1 MMNFEKYTNSSKKI
15 INSAQNLALSKKN
28 QKIAPIHVFNE
39 LLNSNHEIIN
49 KVFEKI
55 DIEIIKKNISELISK
70 EPLNNTNSSQIYAD
84 AKLLNLF
91 EGAEEIANSNQDS
104 FVSIDTL
111 LLSCIKSDDQI
122 ENILKKNGLT
132 FTQVK
137 SKIEEFRKD
146 RKSDSENSDDNFN
159 ALEKFTIN
167 VTKKAQNRE
176 LDPVIGRDEEIRRT
190 IQVLSRRTKNNPILI
205 GDPGVGKTALIEG
218 LAQRIINKDVPRSL
232 ENKVIRIL
240 DLGLLLAGAKYRG
253 EFEERLQNVLKEI
266 HKQNGSI
273 ILFIDEIHTLVGAGK
288 TDGAMDA
295 SNMLKPALARGEL
308 HCVGATTLEEYKKY
322 FEKDAALTRRFQPVF
337 VNEPSSTDAV
347 AILRGLKEKYEIHHG
362 IRISDEAILSSV
374 QLSDRYITDRFLPDK
389 AIDLMDEAASKVKME
404 IDSKPEEI
412 DQLDRD
418 LIKLQMEKNV
428 LSNENEKDDKKNKK
442 IDSQISDIQKK
453 LNILNSTWE
462 SEKKILDTKRNLNER
477 IDQAKEDL
485 ESAQRNGDL
494 TKASEIMY
502 GLIPSLQKEYEELNQ
517 KEQATIINEVINA
530 EDIASVVSKWT
541 GIPLEKLIGGEKDKL
556 VNIEKLLEKRVIGQQ
571 DAIKKVSKAIKISKA
586 GLQDPDKPLGS
597 FLFLGPT
604 GVGKTELSKALA
616 EYVFD
621 NEKQMLRLD
630 MSEYMEKHS
639 VSKLI
644 GSPPG
649 YIGYDDGGKLT
660 DSVRRR
666 PYQVILFDEIEKAHP
681 DVFNILLQILDDGRL
696 TDSKGKIVNFKNT
709 LIIMTS
715 NIGSQIP
722 IDDNFDYTTKKNL
735 ALEELK
741 NHFRLE
747 FLNRIDDIIL
757 FNNNSWHRGCLFNKN
772 SKRRISAI
780 VPVHVSGNAVQIQ
793 ELVRISKE
801 RNIRV
806 VEDAAEALGTKYIE
820 SELNERHA
828 GTLGDIGC
836 LSFNGNK
843 IITTGEGGLICTN
856 NTTLAKKLRKKVI
869 AENVIVTQGNRG
881 SFFVNC
887 KNWSTISCP
896 AFNQKSIDTIGAG
909 DTFLALSALCLA
921 SKFDAR
927 LTLLISSLAA
937 SYATNQFGNVSI
949 FDYNILKKQLN
960 HILK

>member
-15 INSAQNLALSKKN
+15 INGAQNLALGKKH
-28 QKIAPIHVFNE
+28 QKITPMHIFSE
-39 LLNSNHEIIN
+39 LLNSNHDLIVKALEGSDVNQI
-49 KVFEKI
+49 KI
-55 DIEIIKKNISELISK
+55 SIQNHLSK
-70 EPLNNTNSSQIYAD
+70 EPSHSGNGQVFAD
-84 AKLLNLF
+84 PKLIQLF
-91 EGAEEIANSNQDS
+91 EKAEKLASEQHDNY
-104 FVSIDTL
+104 VSIDSL
-111 LLSCIKSDDQI
+111 LISSIQSDSNIEDLIK
-122 ENILKKNGLT
+122 KAGLNLNKI
-132 FTQVK
+132 Q
-137 SKIEEFRKD
+137 SKILEIRKNS
-146 RKSDSENSDDNFN
+146 KSDSESSDDNFN
-159 ALEKFTIN
+159 ALEKYTIN
-167 VTKKAQNRE
+167 VTQKAQNRE

-218 LAQRIINKDVPRSL
+218 LAQRIVNKDVPKSL

-266 HKQNGSI
+266 HKENGKI

-288 TDGAMDA
+288 SDGAMDA

-308 HCVGATTLEEYKKY
+308 HCVGATTLDEYKKY

-337 VNEPSSTDAV
+337 VNEPSSSDAV

-362 IRISDEAILSSV
+362 IRISDEAILAAV

-428 LSNENEKDDKKNKK
+428 LSKDSEQDEKKNET
-442 IDSQISDIQKK
+442 INQQIQELEEK
-453 LNILNSTWE
+453 LKSLNTTWE
-462 SEKKILDTKRNLNER
+462 AEKKILDTKRNLNER

-485 ESAQRNGDL
+485 EVSQRNGDL

-502 GLIPSLQKEYEELNQ
+502 GLLPSLQKEYDSLN
-517 KEQATIINEVINA
+517 EQEQSKIINEVINA
-530 EDIASVVSKWT
+530 EDIAGVVSKWT
-541 GIPLEKLIGGEKDKL
+541 GIPLEKLSGSENNKL
-556 VNIEKLLEKRVIGQQ
+556 VNIEHLLEKRVIGQK
-571 DAIKKVSKAIKISKA
+571 DAIEKVSKAIKISKA
-586 GLQDPDKPLGS
+586 GLQDPNKPLGS

-649 YIGYDDGGKLT
+649 YVGYDDGGKLT

-681 DVFNILLQILDDGRL
+681 DVFNVLLQILDDGRL

-722 IDDNFDYTTKKNL
+722 IDDHFDYATKKNL

-741 NHFRLE
+741 KHFRLE

-757 FNNNSWHRGCLFNKN
+757 FNKLTKENINYILQNQIDIIQKRIN
-772 SKRRISAI
+772 SKGIKISF
-780 VPVHVSGNAVQIQ
+780 S
-793 ELVRISKE
+793 
-801 RNIRV
+801 
-806 VEDAAEALGTKYIE
+806 DEALE
-820 SELNERHA
+820 FLSEKGFDPIFGARPLKRLLQDEVLNPLAEVILE
-828 GTLGDIGC
+828 LGENI
-836 LSFNGNK
+836 SEK
-843 IITTGEGGLICTN
+843 IIFTKDKYGLKIAN
-856 NTTLAKKLRKKVI
+856 KDLKV
-869 AENVIVTQGNRG
+869 
-881 SFFVNC
+881 
-887 KNWSTISCP
+887 
-896 AFNQKSIDTIGAG
+896 
-909 DTFLALSALCLA
+909 
-921 SKFDAR
+921 
-927 LTLLISSLAA
+927 LTS
-937 SYATNQFGNVSI
+937 
-949 FDYNILKKQLN
+949 
-960 HILK
+960 

>member
-1 MMNFEKYTNSSKKI
+1 MNFEKYTNSSKKI
-15 INSAQNLALSKKN
+15 INGAQNLALGKKH
-28 QKIAPIHVFNE
+28 QKITPMHIFSE
-39 LLNSNHEIIN
+39 LLNSNHDLIVKALEGSDVNQI
-49 KVFEKI
+49 KI
-55 DIEIIKKNISELISK
+55 SIQNHLSK
-70 EPLNNTNSSQIYAD
+70 EPSHSGNGQVFAD
-84 AKLLNLF
+84 PKLIQLF
-91 EGAEEIANSNQDS
+91 EKAEKLASEQHDNY
-104 FVSIDTL
+104 VSIDSL
-111 LLSCIKSDDQI
+111 LISSIQSDSNIEDLIK
-122 ENILKKNGLT
+122 KAGLNLNKI
-132 FTQVK
+132 Q
-137 SKIEEFRKD
+137 SKISEIRKNS
-146 RKSDSENSDDNFN
+146 KSDSESSDDNFN
-159 ALEKFTIN
+159 ALEKYTIN
-167 VTKKAQNRE
+167 VTQKAQNRE

-218 LAQRIINKDVPRSL
+218 LAQRIVNKDVPKSL

-266 HKQNGSI
+266 HKENGKI

-288 TDGAMDA
+288 SDGAMDA

-308 HCVGATTLEEYKKY
+308 HCVGATTLDEYKKY

-337 VNEPSSTDAV
+337 VNEPSSSDAV

-362 IRISDEAILSSV
+362 IRISDEAILAAV

-428 LSNENEKDDKKNKK
+428 LSKDSEQDEKKNET
-442 IDSQISDIQKK
+442 INQQIQELEEK
-453 LNILNSTWE
+453 LKSLNTTWE
-462 SEKKILDTKRNLNER
+462 AEKKILDTKRNLNER

-485 ESAQRNGDL
+485 EASQRNGDL

-502 GLIPSLQKEYEELNQ
+502 GLLPSLQKEYDSLN
-517 KEQATIINEVINA
+517 EQEQSKIINEVINA
-530 EDIASVVSKWT
+530 EDIAGVVSKWT
-541 GIPLEKLIGGEKDKL
+541 GIPLEKLSGSENNKL
-556 VNIEKLLEKRVIGQQ
+556 VNIEHLLEKRVIGQK
-571 DAIKKVSKAIKISKA
+571 DAIEKVSKAIKISKA
-586 GLQDPDKPLGS
+586 GLQDPNKPLGS

-649 YIGYDDGGKLT
+649 YVGYDDGGKLT

-696 TDSKGKIVNFKNT
+696 TDSKGKMVNFKNT

-722 IDDNFDYTTKKNL
+722 IDDHFDYATKKNL

-741 NHFRLE
+741 KHFRLE

-757 FNNNSWHRGCLFNKN
+757 FNKLT
-772 SKRRISAI
+772 
-780 VPVHVSGNAVQIQ
+780 
-793 ELVRISKE
+793 KE
-801 RNIRV
+801 NI
-806 VEDAAEALGTKYIE
+806 
-820 SELNERHA
+820 
-828 GTLGDIGC
+828 
-836 LSFNGNK
+836 
-843 IITTGEGGLICTN
+843 
-856 NTTLAKKLRKKVI
+856 
-869 AENVIVTQGNRG
+869 
-881 SFFVNC
+881 
-887 KNWSTISCP
+887 
-896 AFNQKSIDTIGAG
+896 
-909 DTFLALSALCLA
+909 
-921 SKFDAR
+921 
-927 LTLLISSLAA
+927 
-937 SYATNQFGNVSI
+937 
-949 FDYNILKKQLN
+949 N
-960 HILK
+960 HILQNQIDIIQKRINSKGIKISFSDEALEFLSEKGFDPIFGARPLKRLLQDEVLNPLAEVILELGENISEKIIFTKDKYGLKIANKDLKVLTS

>member
-1 MMNFEKYTNSSKKI
+1 MNFEKYTNSSKKI
-15 INSAQNLALSKKN
+15 INAAQNLALGKKH
-28 QKIAPIHVFNE
+28 QKITPMHIFSE
-39 LLNSNHEIIN
+39 LLNSNHDLIVKALEGSDVNQI
-49 KVFEKI
+49 KI
-55 DIEIIKKNISELISK
+55 SIQNHLSK
-70 EPLNNTNSSQIYAD
+70 EPSHSGNGQIFAD
-84 AKLLNLF
+84 PKLIQLF
-91 EGAEEIANSNQDS
+91 EKAEKLASEQHDNY
-104 FVSIDTL
+104 VSIDSL
-111 LLSCIKSDDQI
+111 LISSIQSDSNIEDLIK
-122 ENILKKNGLT
+122 KAGLNLNKI
-132 FTQVK
+132 Q
-137 SKIEEFRKD
+137 SKISEIRKNS
-146 RKSDSENSDDNFN
+146 KSDSESSDDNFN
-159 ALEKFTIN
+159 ALEKYTIN
-167 VTKKAQNRE
+167 VTQKAKNRE

-205 GDPGVGKTALIEG
+205 GDPGVGKTAMIEG
-218 LAQRIINKDVPRSL
+218 LAQRIVNKDVPKSL

-266 HKQNGSI
+266 HKENGKI

-288 TDGAMDA
+288 SDGAMDA

-308 HCVGATTLEEYKKY
+308 HCVGATTLDEYKKY

-337 VNEPSSTDAV
+337 VNEPSSSDAV

-362 IRISDEAILSSV
+362 IRISDEAILAAV

-428 LSNENEKDDKKNKK
+428 LSKDSEQDEKKNET
-442 IDSQISDIQKK
+442 INQQIQELEEK
-453 LNILNSTWE
+453 LKSLNATWE
-462 SEKKILDTKRNLNER
+462 AEKKILDTKRNLNER

-485 ESAQRNGDL
+485 EVAQRNGDL

-502 GLIPSLQKEYEELNQ
+502 GLLPSLQKEYNSLN
-517 KEQATIINEVINA
+517 EQEQSKIINEVINA
-530 EDIASVVSKWT
+530 EDIAGVVSKWT
-541 GIPLEKLIGGEKDKL
+541 GIPLEKLSGGENNKL
-556 VNIEKLLEKRVIGQQ
+556 VNIEHLLEKRVIGQK
-571 DAIKKVSKAIKISKA
+571 DAIEKVSKAIKISKA
-586 GLQDPDKPLGS
+586 GLQDPNKPLGS

-630 MSEYMEKHS
+630 MSEYMERHS

-649 YIGYDDGGKLT
+649 YVGYEDGGKLT

-696 TDSKGKIVNFKNT
+696 TDSKGKMVNFKNT

-722 IDDNFDYTTKKNL
+722 IDDHFDYATKKNL

-741 NHFRLE
+741 KHFRLE

-757 FNNNSWHRGCLFNKN
+757 FNKLT
-772 SKRRISAI
+772 
-780 VPVHVSGNAVQIQ
+780 
-793 ELVRISKE
+793 KE
-801 RNIRV
+801 NI
-806 VEDAAEALGTKYIE
+806 
-820 SELNERHA
+820 
-828 GTLGDIGC
+828 
-836 LSFNGNK
+836 
-843 IITTGEGGLICTN
+843 
-856 NTTLAKKLRKKVI
+856 
-869 AENVIVTQGNRG
+869 
-881 SFFVNC
+881 
-887 KNWSTISCP
+887 
-896 AFNQKSIDTIGAG
+896 
-909 DTFLALSALCLA
+909 
-921 SKFDAR
+921 
-927 LTLLISSLAA
+927 
-937 SYATNQFGNVSI
+937 
-949 FDYNILKKQLN
+949 N
-960 HILK
+960 HILLNQIDIIQKRISPKGIMISFSDEALEFLSEKGFDLIFGARPLKRLLQDEVLNPLAEVILELGENISEKIIFTKDKYGLKIANKDLKVLTS

>member
-1 MMNFEKYTNSSKKI
+1 
-15 INSAQNLALSKKN
+15 
-28 QKIAPIHVFNE
+28 
-39 LLNSNHEIIN
+39 
-49 KVFEKI
+49 
-55 DIEIIKKNISELISK
+55 
-70 EPLNNTNSSQIYAD
+70 
-84 AKLLNLF
+84 
-91 EGAEEIANSNQDS
+91 
-104 FVSIDTL
+104 
-111 LLSCIKSDDQI
+111 
-122 ENILKKNGLT
+122 
-132 FTQVK
+132 
-137 SKIEEFRKD
+137 
-146 RKSDSENSDDNFN
+146 
-159 ALEKFTIN
+159 
-167 VTKKAQNRE
+167 
-176 LDPVIGRDEEIRRT
+176 
-190 IQVLSRRTKNNPILI
+190 
-205 GDPGVGKTALIEG
+205 
-218 LAQRIINKDVPRSL
+218 
-232 ENKVIRIL
+232 
-240 DLGLLLAGAKYRG
+240 
-253 EFEERLQNVLKEI
+253 
-266 HKQNGSI
+266 
-273 ILFIDEIHTLVGAGK
+273 
-288 TDGAMDA
+288 
-295 SNMLKPALARGEL
+295 
-308 HCVGATTLEEYKKY
+308 
-322 FEKDAALTRRFQPVF
+322 
-337 VNEPSSTDAV
+337 
-347 AILRGLKEKYEIHHG
+347 
-362 IRISDEAILSSV
+362 
-374 QLSDRYITDRFLPDK
+374 LPDK

-428 LSNENEKDDKKNKK
+428 LSKDNEKDEKKNEK
-442 IDSQISDIQKK
+442 IESQISNIQEK
-453 LNILNSTWE
+453 LNILNYTWE

-485 ESAQRNGDL
+485 EGAQRSGDL

-502 GLIPSLQKEYEELNQ
+502 GLLPSLQKEYEELNK

-556 VNIEKLLEKRVIGQQ
+556 INIEKLLEKRVIGQQ
-571 DAIKKVSKAIKISKA
+571 DAIEKVSKAIKISKA

-649 YIGYDDGGKLT
+649 YVGYDDGGKLT

-757 FNNNSWHRGCLFNKN
+757 FNKL
-772 SKRRISAI
+772 SKENISAI
-780 VPVHVSGNAVQIQ
+780 LNNQIQ
-793 ELVRISKE
+793 LIEQRISSKGISIGFTDEAFNYLKE
-801 RNIRV
+801 KGFDPLFGARPLKRLLQDEVLNPLSEVILDVGENI
-806 VEDAAEALGTKYIE
+806 EDKLIFTKDKY
-820 SELNERHA
+820 
-828 GTLGDIGC
+828 
-836 LSFNGNK
+836 
-843 IITTGEGGLICTN
+843 GL
-856 NTTLAKKLRKKVI
+856 VI
-869 AENVIVTQGNRG
+869 AN
-881 SFFVNC
+881 
-887 KNWSTISCP
+887 KNLRVLRS
-896 AFNQKSIDTIGAG
+896 
-909 DTFLALSALCLA
+909 
-921 SKFDAR
+921 
-927 LTLLISSLAA
+927 
-937 SYATNQFGNVSI
+937 
-949 FDYNILKKQLN
+949 
-960 HILK
+960 

>member
-1 MMNFEKYTNSSKKI
+1 MNFEKYTNSSKKI
-15 INSAQNLALSKKN
+15 INGAQNLALGKKH
-28 QKIAPIHVFNE
+28 QKITPMHIFSE
-39 LLNSNHEIIN
+39 LLNSNHDLIVKALEGSDVN
-49 KVFEKI
+49 QVKI
-55 DIEIIKKNISELISK
+55 SIQNHLSK
-70 EPLNNTNSSQIYAD
+70 EPSHSGNGQIFAD
-84 AKLLNLF
+84 PKLIQLF
-91 EGAEEIANSNQDS
+91 EKAEKLASEQHDNY
-104 FVSIDTL
+104 VSIDSL
-111 LLSCIKSDDQI
+111 LISSIQSDSNIEDLIK
-122 ENILKKNGLT
+122 KAGLNLNKI
-132 FTQVK
+132 Q
-137 SKIEEFRKD
+137 SKISEIRKNS
-146 RKSDSENSDDNFN
+146 KSDSESSDDNFN
-159 ALEKFTIN
+159 ALEKYTIN
-167 VTKKAQNRE
+167 VTQKAQNRE

-218 LAQRIINKDVPRSL
+218 LAQRIVNKDVPKSL

-266 HKQNGSI
+266 HKENGKI

-288 TDGAMDA
+288 SDGAMDA

-308 HCVGATTLEEYKKY
+308 HCVGATTLDEYKKY

-337 VNEPSSTDAV
+337 VNEPSSSDAV

-362 IRISDEAILSSV
+362 IRISDEAILAAV

-428 LSNENEKDDKKNKK
+428 LSKDSEQDEKKNET
-442 IDSQISDIQKK
+442 INQQIQELEEK
-453 LNILNSTWE
+453 LKSLNATWE
-462 SEKKILDTKRNLNER
+462 AEKKILDTKRNLNER

-485 ESAQRNGDL
+485 EASQRNGDL

-502 GLIPSLQKEYEELNQ
+502 GLLPSLQKEYDSLN
-517 KEQATIINEVINA
+517 EQEQSKIINEVINA
-530 EDIASVVSKWT
+530 EDIAGVVSKWT
-541 GIPLEKLIGGEKDKL
+541 GIPLEKLSGSENNKL
-556 VNIEKLLEKRVIGQQ
+556 VNIEHLLEKRVIGQK
-571 DAIKKVSKAIKISKA
+571 DAIEKVSKAIKISKA
-586 GLQDPDKPLGS
+586 GLQDPNKPLGS

-649 YIGYDDGGKLT
+649 YVGYDDGGKLT

-681 DVFNILLQILDDGRL
+681 DVFNVLLQILDDGRL
-696 TDSKGKIVNFKNT
+696 TDSKGKMVNFKNT

-722 IDDNFDYTTKKNL
+722 IDDHFDYATKKNL

-741 NHFRLE
+741 KHFRLE

-757 FNNNSWHRGCLFNKN
+757 FNKLTKENIKHILQNQIDIIQKRIN
-772 SKRRISAI
+772 SKGIKISF
-780 VPVHVSGNAVQIQ
+780 S
-793 ELVRISKE
+793 
-801 RNIRV
+801 
-806 VEDAAEALGTKYIE
+806 DEALE
-820 SELNERHA
+820 FLSEKGFDPIFGARPLKRLLQDEVLNPLAEVILE
-828 GTLGDIGC
+828 LGENI
-836 LSFNGNK
+836 SEK
-843 IITTGEGGLICTN
+843 IIFTKDKYGLKIAN
-856 NTTLAKKLRKKVI
+856 KDLKV
-869 AENVIVTQGNRG
+869 
-881 SFFVNC
+881 
-887 KNWSTISCP
+887 
-896 AFNQKSIDTIGAG
+896 
-909 DTFLALSALCLA
+909 
-921 SKFDAR
+921 
-927 LTLLISSLAA
+927 LTS
-937 SYATNQFGNVSI
+937 
-949 FDYNILKKQLN
+949 
-960 HILK
+960 

>member
-15 INSAQNLALSKKN
+15 INAAQNLALGKKH
-28 QKIAPIHVFNE
+28 QKITPMHIFSE
-39 LLNSNHEIIN
+39 LLNSNHDLIVKALEGGDVNQI
-49 KVFEKI
+49 KI
-55 DIEIIKKNISELISK
+55 SIQNHLSK
-70 EPLNNTNSSQIYAD
+70 EPSHSGNGQIFAD
-84 AKLLNLF
+84 PKLIQLF
-91 EGAEEIANSNQDS
+91 EKAEKLASEQHDNY
-104 FVSIDTL
+104 VSIDSL
-111 LLSCIKSDDQI
+111 LISSIQSDSNIEDLIK
-122 ENILKKNGLT
+122 KAGLNLNKI
-132 FTQVK
+132 Q
-137 SKIEEFRKD
+137 SKISEIRKNS
-146 RKSDSENSDDNFN
+146 KSDSESSDDNFN
-159 ALEKFTIN
+159 ALEKYTIN
-167 VTKKAQNRE
+167 VTQKAKNRE

-205 GDPGVGKTALIEG
+205 GDPGVGKTAMIEG
-218 LAQRIINKDVPRSL
+218 LAQRIVNKDVPKSL

-266 HKQNGSI
+266 HKENGKI

-288 TDGAMDA
+288 SDGAMDA

-308 HCVGATTLEEYKKY
+308 HCVGATTLDEYKKY

-337 VNEPSSTDAV
+337 VNEPSSSDAV

-362 IRISDEAILSSV
+362 IRISDEAILAAV

-428 LSNENEKDDKKNKK
+428 LSKDSEQDEKKNET
-442 IDSQISDIQKK
+442 INQQIQELEEK
-453 LNILNSTWE
+453 LKSLNATWE
-462 SEKKILDTKRNLNER
+462 AEKKILDTKRNLNER

-485 ESAQRNGDL
+485 EVAQRNGDL

-502 GLIPSLQKEYEELNQ
+502 GLLPSLQKEYNSLN
-517 KEQATIINEVINA
+517 EQEQSKIINEVINA
-530 EDIASVVSKWT
+530 EDIAGVVSKWT
-541 GIPLEKLIGGEKDKL
+541 GIPLEKLSGGENNKL
-556 VNIEKLLEKRVIGQQ
+556 VNIEHLLEKRVIGQK
-571 DAIKKVSKAIKISKA
+571 DAIEKVSKAIKISKA
-586 GLQDPDKPLGS
+586 GLQDPNKPLGS

-630 MSEYMEKHS
+630 MSEYMERHS

-649 YIGYDDGGKLT
+649 YVGYEDGGKLT

-696 TDSKGKIVNFKNT
+696 TDSKGKMVNFKNT

-722 IDDNFDYTTKKNL
+722 IDDHFDYATKKNL

-741 NHFRLE
+741 KHFRLE

-757 FNNNSWHRGCLFNKN
+757 FNKLT
-772 SKRRISAI
+772 
-780 VPVHVSGNAVQIQ
+780 
-793 ELVRISKE
+793 KE
-801 RNIRV
+801 NI
-806 VEDAAEALGTKYIE
+806 
-820 SELNERHA
+820 
-828 GTLGDIGC
+828 
-836 LSFNGNK
+836 
-843 IITTGEGGLICTN
+843 
-856 NTTLAKKLRKKVI
+856 
-869 AENVIVTQGNRG
+869 
-881 SFFVNC
+881 
-887 KNWSTISCP
+887 
-896 AFNQKSIDTIGAG
+896 
-909 DTFLALSALCLA
+909 
-921 SKFDAR
+921 
-927 LTLLISSLAA
+927 
-937 SYATNQFGNVSI
+937 
-949 FDYNILKKQLN
+949 N
-960 HILK
+960 HILLNQIDIIQKRISPKGIMISFSDEALEFLSEKGFDLIFGARPLKRLLQDEVLNPLAEVILELGENISEKIIFTKDKYGLKIANKDLKVLTS

>member
-1 MMNFEKYTNSSKKI
+1 M
-15 INSAQNLALSKKN
+15 
-28 QKIAPIHVFNE
+28 
-39 LLNSNHEIIN
+39 
-49 KVFEKI
+49 
-55 DIEIIKKNISELISK
+55 
-70 EPLNNTNSSQIYAD
+70 
-84 AKLLNLF
+84 
-91 EGAEEIANSNQDS
+91 
-104 FVSIDTL
+104 
-111 LLSCIKSDDQI
+111 
-122 ENILKKNGLT
+122 
-132 FTQVK
+132 
-137 SKIEEFRKD
+137 
-146 RKSDSENSDDNFN
+146 
-159 ALEKFTIN
+159 
-167 VTKKAQNRE
+167 
-176 LDPVIGRDEEIRRT
+176 
-190 IQVLSRRTKNNPILI
+190 
-205 GDPGVGKTALIEG
+205 GKTALIEG
-218 LAQRIINKDVPRSL
+218 LAQRIANKDVPRSL

-308 HCVGATTLEEYKKY
+308 HCVGATTLDEYKKY

-428 LSNENEKDDKKNKK
+428 LSKDNEKDEKKNEK
-442 IDSQISDIQKK
+442 IESQISDIQEK

-485 ESAQRNGDL
+485 EGAQRSGDL

-502 GLIPSLQKEYEELNQ
+502 GLLPSLQKEYEELNK

-556 VNIEKLLEKRVIGQQ
+556 INIEKLLEKRVIGQQ
-571 DAIKKVSKAIKISKA
+571 DAIEKVSKAIKISKA

-639 VSKLI
+639 VSKPV
-644 GSPPG
+644 S
-649 YIGYDDGGKLT
+649 
-660 DSVRRR
+660 
-666 PYQVILFDEIEKAHP
+666 
-681 DVFNILLQILDDGRL
+681 
-696 TDSKGKIVNFKNT
+696 
-709 LIIMTS
+709 
-715 NIGSQIP
+715 
-722 IDDNFDYTTKKNL
+722 YT
-735 ALEELK
+735 
-741 NHFRLE
+741 H
-747 FLNRIDDIIL
+747 
-757 FNNNSWHRGCLFNKN
+757 
-772 SKRRISAI
+772 
-780 VPVHVSGNAVQIQ
+780 
-793 ELVRISKE
+793 
-801 RNIRV
+801 
-806 VEDAAEALGTKYIE
+806 
-820 SELNERHA
+820 
-828 GTLGDIGC
+828 
-836 LSFNGNK
+836 
-843 IITTGEGGLICTN
+843 
-856 NTTLAKKLRKKVI
+856 
-869 AENVIVTQGNRG
+869 
-881 SFFVNC
+881 
-887 KNWSTISCP
+887 
-896 AFNQKSIDTIGAG
+896 
-909 DTFLALSALCLA
+909 
-921 SKFDAR
+921 
-927 LTLLISSLAA
+927 LTLPTSDL
-937 SYATNQFGNVSI
+937 V
-949 FDYNILKKQLN
+949 
-960 HILK
+960 

>member
-15 INSAQNLALSKKN
+15 INAAQNLALGKKH
-28 QKIAPIHVFNE
+28 QKITPMHIFSE
-39 LLNSNHEIIN
+39 LLNSNHDLIVKALEGSDVNQI
-49 KVFEKI
+49 KI
-55 DIEIIKKNISELISK
+55 SIQNHLSK
-70 EPLNNTNSSQIYAD
+70 EPTHNGNGQIFAD
-84 AKLLNLF
+84 PKLIQLF
-91 EGAEEIANSNQDS
+91 EKAEKLAAEQHDNY
-104 FVSIDTL
+104 VSIDSL
-111 LLSCIKSDDQI
+111 LISSIQSDSNIEDLIK
-122 ENILKKNGLT
+122 KAGLNLNKI
-132 FTQVK
+132 Q
-137 SKIEEFRKD
+137 SKISEIRKSS
-146 RKSDSENSDDNFN
+146 KSDSESSDDNFN
-159 ALEKFTIN
+159 ALEKYTIN
-167 VTKKAQNRE
+167 VTQKAQNRE

-218 LAQRIINKDVPRSL
+218 LAQRIVNKDVPKSL

-266 HKQNGSI
+266 HKENGKI

-288 TDGAMDA
+288 SDGAMDA

-308 HCVGATTLEEYKKY
+308 HCVGATTLDEYKKY

-337 VNEPSSTDAV
+337 VNEPSSSDAV

-362 IRISDEAILSSV
+362 IRISDEAILAAV

-428 LSNENEKDDKKNKK
+428 LSKDSEQDEKKNET
-442 IDSQISDIQKK
+442 INQQIQELEKK
-453 LNILNSTWE
+453 LKSLNATWE
-462 SEKKILDTKRNLNER
+462 AEKKILDTKRNLNER

-485 ESAQRNGDL
+485 EAAQRNGDL

-502 GLIPSLQKEYEELNQ
+502 GLLPSLQKEYDSLN
-517 KEQATIINEVINA
+517 EQEQSKIINEVINA
-530 EDIASVVSKWT
+530 EDIAGVVSKWT
-541 GIPLEKLIGGEKDKL
+541 GIPLEKLSGGENNKL
-556 VNIEKLLEKRVIGQQ
+556 VNIEHLLEKRVIGQK
-571 DAIKKVSKAIKISKA
+571 DAIEKVSKAIKISKA
-586 GLQDPDKPLGS
+586 GLQDPNKPLGS

-649 YIGYDDGGKLT
+649 YVGYDDGGKLT

-722 IDDNFDYTTKKNL
+722 IDDHFDYATKKNL

-757 FNNNSWHRGCLFNKN
+757 FNKLT
-772 SKRRISAI
+772 
-780 VPVHVSGNAVQIQ
+780 
-793 ELVRISKE
+793 KE
-801 RNIRV
+801 NI
-806 VEDAAEALGTKYIE
+806 
-820 SELNERHA
+820 
-828 GTLGDIGC
+828 
-836 LSFNGNK
+836 
-843 IITTGEGGLICTN
+843 
-856 NTTLAKKLRKKVI
+856 
-869 AENVIVTQGNRG
+869 
-881 SFFVNC
+881 
-887 KNWSTISCP
+887 
-896 AFNQKSIDTIGAG
+896 
-909 DTFLALSALCLA
+909 
-921 SKFDAR
+921 
-927 LTLLISSLAA
+927 
-937 SYATNQFGNVSI
+937 
-949 FDYNILKKQLN
+949 N
-960 HILK
+960 HILQNQIAIIQERISPKGIKISFSDEALEFLADKGFDPIFGARPLKRLLQDEVLNPLSEVILELGENISEKIIFTKDKYGLKIANKDLKVLTS

>member
-15 INSAQNLALSKKN
+15 INSAQNLALGKKH
-28 QKIAPIHVFNE
+28 QKIAPIHIISE
-39 LLNSNHEIIN
+39 LLNSNHEIII
-49 KVFEKI
+49 KIFEKI
-55 DIEIIKKNISELISK
+55 NIDNIKKDISELLLK
-70 EPLNNTNSSQIYAD
+70 EPVNGSTSSQIYAD
-84 AKLLNLF
+84 PKLLILF
-91 EGAEEIANSNQDS
+91 ESAEKIAKTNQDS

-111 LLSCIKSDDQI
+111 FLSCIKSDDQI
-122 ENILKKNGLT
+122 ESILKKNGLSHSS
-132 FTQVK
+132 VK

-146 RKSDSENSDDNFN
+146 GKSDSENSDDNFN
-159 ALEKFTIN
+159 ALEKYTIN
-167 VTKKAQNRE
+167 VTQKAQNRE

-218 LAQRIINKDVPRSL
+218 LAQRIVNKDVPRSL

-308 HCVGATTLEEYKKY
+308 HCVGATTLDEYKKY

-337 VNEPSSTDAV
+337 VNEPSTTDAV

-428 LSNENEKDDKKNKK
+428 LSKENDKDDKKNEQ
-442 IDSQISDIQKK
+442 IDTQISNIQEK
-453 LNILNSTWE
+453 LNVLNSTWE

-485 ESAQRNGDL
+485 ESAQRTGDL
-494 TKASEIMY
+494 TKASELMY
-502 GLIPSLQKEYEELNQ
+502 GLLPSLEKEYEELNQ

-556 VNIEKLLEKRVIGQQ
+556 INIEKLLEKRVIGQQ
-571 DAIKKVSKAIKISKA
+571 DAIEKVSKAIKISKA

-649 YIGYDDGGKLT
+649 YVGYDDGGKLT

-709 LIIMTS
+709 LIVMTS

-757 FNNNSWHRGCLFNKN
+757 FNKLTKENISSILNNQIRLIEKRISSKGISIGFTDEAIDYLKEKGFDPLFGARPLKRLLQDEVLNPLSEVILDIGENIPDKLIFTKDKYGLAVANKN
-772 SKRRISAI
+772 LK
-780 VPVHVSGNAVQIQ
+780 V
-793 ELVRISKE
+793 
-801 RNIRV
+801 
-806 VEDAAEALGTKYIE
+806 
-820 SELNERHA
+820 
-828 GTLGDIGC
+828 
-836 LSFNGNK
+836 
-843 IITTGEGGLICTN
+843 
-856 NTTLAKKLRKKVI
+856 LR
-869 AENVIVTQGNRG
+869 
-881 SFFVNC
+881 S
-887 KNWSTISCP
+887 
-896 AFNQKSIDTIGAG
+896 
-909 DTFLALSALCLA
+909 
-921 SKFDAR
+921 
-927 LTLLISSLAA
+927 
-937 SYATNQFGNVSI
+937 
-949 FDYNILKKQLN
+949 
-960 HILK
+960 

>member
-15 INSAQNLALSKKN
+15 INAAQNLALGKKH
-28 QKIAPIHVFNE
+28 QKITPMHIFSE
-39 LLNSNHEIIN
+39 LLNSNHDLIAKAFEGSDLTQIKILAQN
-49 KVFEKI
+49 NLVKEPSNGGNGQIFADPKLIQLFEKAEKLASEQHDNYVSI
-55 DIEIIKKNISELISK
+55 DSLLISSIQSDNNIEAIIKKVGLNLNKIQSKISEIRK
-70 EPLNNTNSSQIYAD
+70 SS
-84 AKLLNLF
+84 
-91 EGAEEIANSNQDS
+91 
-104 FVSIDTL
+104 
-111 LLSCIKSDDQI
+111 
-122 ENILKKNGLT
+122 
-132 FTQVK
+132 
-137 SKIEEFRKD
+137 R
-146 RKSDSENSDDNFN
+146 SDSESSDDNFN
-159 ALEKFTIN
+159 ALEKYTIN
-167 VTKKAQNRE
+167 VTQKAQNRE

-218 LAQRIINKDVPRSL
+218 LAQRIVNKDVPKSL

-266 HKQNGSI
+266 HKENGTI

-288 TDGAMDA
+288 SDGAMDA

-308 HCVGATTLEEYKKY
+308 HCVGATTLDEYKKY

-337 VNEPSSTDAV
+337 VNEPSSTDTV

-362 IRISDEAILSSV
+362 IRISDEAILAAV

-428 LSNENEKDDKKNKK
+428 LSKDGEQDEKKNETINK
-442 IDSQISDIQKK
+442 QIQELEEK
-453 LNILNSTWE
+453 LKSLNATWE
-462 SEKKILDTKRNLNER
+462 AEKKILDTKRNLNER

-485 ESAQRNGDL
+485 EAAQRNGDL

-502 GLIPSLQKEYEELNQ
+502 GLLPDLQKEYDSLN
-517 KEQATIINEVINA
+517 EQEHSKIINEVINA
-530 EDIASVVSKWT
+530 EDIAGVVSKWT
-541 GIPLEKLIGGEKDKL
+541 GIPLEKLSNGENNKL
-556 VNIEKLLEKRVIGQQ
+556 VNIEQLLEKRVIGQK
-571 DAIKKVSKAIKISKA
+571 DAIEKVSKAIKISKA
-586 GLQDPDKPLGS
+586 GLQDPNKPLGS

-649 YIGYDDGGKLT
+649 YVGYDDGGKLT

-722 IDDNFDYTTKKNL
+722 IDDNFDYATKKNL

-757 FNNNSWHRGCLFNKN
+757 FNKLT
-772 SKRRISAI
+772 
-780 VPVHVSGNAVQIQ
+780 
-793 ELVRISKE
+793 KE
-801 RNIRV
+801 NI
-806 VEDAAEALGTKYIE
+806 
-820 SELNERHA
+820 
-828 GTLGDIGC
+828 
-836 LSFNGNK
+836 
-843 IITTGEGGLICTN
+843 
-856 NTTLAKKLRKKVI
+856 
-869 AENVIVTQGNRG
+869 
-881 SFFVNC
+881 
-887 KNWSTISCP
+887 
-896 AFNQKSIDTIGAG
+896 
-909 DTFLALSALCLA
+909 
-921 SKFDAR
+921 
-927 LTLLISSLAA
+927 
-937 SYATNQFGNVSI
+937 
-949 FDYNILKKQLN
+949 YNILQNQIDIIQDRINSKGIKISFSNEALEFLSEKGFDPIFGARPLKRLLQDEVLN
-960 HILK
+960 PLSEVILELGENISEKIIFTKDKYGLKIANKDLKVLSS

>member
-1 MMNFEKYTNSSKKI
+1 MHIFS
-15 INSAQNLALSKKN
+15 
-28 QKIAPIHVFNE
+28 E
-39 LLNSNHEIIN
+39 LLNSNHDLIVKALEGSDVNQI
-49 KVFEKI
+49 KI
-55 DIEIIKKNISELISK
+55 SIQNHLSK
-70 EPLNNTNSSQIYAD
+70 EPTHNGNGQIFAD
-84 AKLLNLF
+84 PKLIQLF
-91 EGAEEIANSNQDS
+91 EKAEKLAAEQHDNY
-104 FVSIDTL
+104 VSIDSL
-111 LLSCIKSDDQI
+111 LISSIQSDSNIEDLIK
-122 ENILKKNGLT
+122 KAGLNLNKI
-132 FTQVK
+132 Q
-137 SKIEEFRKD
+137 SKISEIRKSS
-146 RKSDSENSDDNFN
+146 KSDSESSDDNFN
-159 ALEKFTIN
+159 ALEKYTIN
-167 VTKKAQNRE
+167 VTQKAQNRE

-218 LAQRIINKDVPRSL
+218 LAQRIVNKDVPKSL

-266 HKQNGSI
+266 HKENGKI

-288 TDGAMDA
+288 SDGAMDA

-308 HCVGATTLEEYKKY
+308 HCVGATTLDEYKKY

-337 VNEPSSTDAV
+337 VNEPSSSDAV

-362 IRISDEAILSSV
+362 IRISDEAILAAV

-428 LSNENEKDDKKNKK
+428 LSKDSEQDEKKNET
-442 IDSQISDIQKK
+442 INQQIQELEKK
-453 LNILNSTWE
+453 LKSLNATWE
-462 SEKKILDTKRNLNER
+462 AEKKILDTKRNLNER

-485 ESAQRNGDL
+485 EAAQRNGDL

-502 GLIPSLQKEYEELNQ
+502 GLLPSLQKEYDSLN
-517 KEQATIINEVINA
+517 EQEQSKIINEVINA
-530 EDIASVVSKWT
+530 EDIAGVVSKWT
-541 GIPLEKLIGGEKDKL
+541 GIPLEKLSGGENNKL
-556 VNIEKLLEKRVIGQQ
+556 VNIEHLLEKRVIGQK
-571 DAIKKVSKAIKISKA
+571 DAIEKVSKAIKISKA
-586 GLQDPDKPLGS
+586 GLQDPNKPLGS

-649 YIGYDDGGKLT
+649 YVGYDDGGKLT

-722 IDDNFDYTTKKNL
+722 IDDHFDYATKKNL
-735 ALEELK
+735 DLEELK

-757 FNNNSWHRGCLFNKN
+757 FNKLT
-772 SKRRISAI
+772 
-780 VPVHVSGNAVQIQ
+780 
-793 ELVRISKE
+793 KE
-801 RNIRV
+801 NI
-806 VEDAAEALGTKYIE
+806 
-820 SELNERHA
+820 
-828 GTLGDIGC
+828 
-836 LSFNGNK
+836 
-843 IITTGEGGLICTN
+843 
-856 NTTLAKKLRKKVI
+856 
-869 AENVIVTQGNRG
+869 
-881 SFFVNC
+881 
-887 KNWSTISCP
+887 
-896 AFNQKSIDTIGAG
+896 
-909 DTFLALSALCLA
+909 
-921 SKFDAR
+921 
-927 LTLLISSLAA
+927 
-937 SYATNQFGNVSI
+937 
-949 FDYNILKKQLN
+949 N
-960 HILK
+960 HILQNQIAIIQERISPKGIKISFSDEALEFLADKGFDPIFGARPLKRLLQDEVLNPLSEIILELGENISEKIIFTKDKYGLKIANKDLKVLTS

>member
-1 MMNFEKYTNSSKKI
+1 MNFEKYTNSSKKI
-15 INSAQNLALSKKN
+15 INAAQNLALGKKH
-28 QKIAPIHVFNE
+28 QKITPMHIFSE
-39 LLNSNHEIIN
+39 LLNSNHDLIVKALEGSDVNQI
-49 KVFEKI
+49 KI
-55 DIEIIKKNISELISK
+55 SIQNHLSK
-70 EPLNNTNSSQIYAD
+70 EPTHNGTGQIFAD
-84 AKLLNLF
+84 PKLIQLF
-91 EGAEEIANSNQDS
+91 EKAEKLAAEQHDNY
-104 FVSIDTL
+104 VSIDSL
-111 LLSCIKSDDQI
+111 LISSIQSDSNIEDLIK
-122 ENILKKNGLT
+122 KAGLNLNKI
-132 FTQVK
+132 Q
-137 SKIEEFRKD
+137 SKISEIRKSS
-146 RKSDSENSDDNFN
+146 KSDSESSDDNFN
-159 ALEKFTIN
+159 ALEKYTIN
-167 VTKKAQNRE
+167 VTQKAQNRE

-218 LAQRIINKDVPRSL
+218 LAQRIVNKDVPKSL

-266 HKQNGSI
+266 HKENGKI

-288 TDGAMDA
+288 SDGAMDA

-308 HCVGATTLEEYKKY
+308 HCVGATTLDEYKKY

-337 VNEPSSTDAV
+337 VNEPSSSDAV

-362 IRISDEAILSSV
+362 IRISDEAILAAV

-428 LSNENEKDDKKNKK
+428 LSKDSEQDEKKNE
-442 IDSQISDIQKK
+442 IINQQIQELEKK
-453 LNILNSTWE
+453 LKSLNATWE
-462 SEKKILDTKRNLNER
+462 AEKKILDTKRNLNER

-485 ESAQRNGDL
+485 EAAQRNGDL

-502 GLIPSLQKEYEELNQ
+502 GLLPSLQKEYDSLN
-517 KEQATIINEVINA
+517 EQEQSKIINEVINA
-530 EDIASVVSKWT
+530 EDIAGVVSKWT
-541 GIPLEKLIGGEKDKL
+541 GIPLEKLSGGENNKL
-556 VNIEKLLEKRVIGQQ
+556 VNIEHLLEKRVIGQK
-571 DAIKKVSKAIKISKA
+571 DAIEKVSKAIKISKA
-586 GLQDPDKPLGS
+586 GLQDPNKPLGS

-649 YIGYDDGGKLT
+649 YVGYDDGGKLT

-696 TDSKGKIVNFKNT
+696 TDSKGKMVNFKNT

-722 IDDNFDYTTKKNL
+722 IDDHFDYATKKNL

-757 FNNNSWHRGCLFNKN
+757 FNKLT
-772 SKRRISAI
+772 
-780 VPVHVSGNAVQIQ
+780 
-793 ELVRISKE
+793 KE
-801 RNIRV
+801 NI
-806 VEDAAEALGTKYIE
+806 
-820 SELNERHA
+820 
-828 GTLGDIGC
+828 
-836 LSFNGNK
+836 
-843 IITTGEGGLICTN
+843 
-856 NTTLAKKLRKKVI
+856 
-869 AENVIVTQGNRG
+869 
-881 SFFVNC
+881 
-887 KNWSTISCP
+887 
-896 AFNQKSIDTIGAG
+896 
-909 DTFLALSALCLA
+909 
-921 SKFDAR
+921 
-927 LTLLISSLAA
+927 
-937 SYATNQFGNVSI
+937 
-949 FDYNILKKQLN
+949 N
-960 HILK
+960 HILQNQIAIIQERISPKGIKISFSDEALEFLADKGFDPIFGARPLKRLLQDEVLNPLSEVILELGENISEKIIFTKDKYGLKIANKDLKVLTS

>member
-15 INSAQNLALSKKN
+15 INAAQNLALGKKH
-28 QKIAPIHVFNE
+28 QKITPMHIFSE
-39 LLNSNHEIIN
+39 LLNSNHDLIV
-49 KVFEKI
+49 KAFEDSDFNQIKNSVQNNLSKELPNGGNGQIFADPKLIQLFENAEKLASEQQDNYVSI
-55 DIEIIKKNISELISK
+55 DSLLISSIQSDNNIESIIKKVG
-70 EPLNNTNSSQIYAD
+70 
-84 AKLLNLF
+84 LNLNK
-91 EGAEEIANSNQDS
+91 I
-104 FVSIDTL
+104 
-111 LLSCIKSDDQI
+111 
-122 ENILKKNGLT
+122 
-132 FTQVK
+132 K
-137 SKIEEFRKD
+137 SKISEI
-146 RKSDSENSDDNFN
+146 RKSSKSDNESSDDNFN
-159 ALEKFTIN
+159 ALEKYTIN
-167 VTKKAQNRE
+167 VTQKAQNRE

-218 LAQRIINKDVPRSL
+218 LAQRIVNKDVPRSL

-266 HKQNGSI
+266 HKENGRI

-288 TDGAMDA
+288 SDGAMDA

-308 HCVGATTLEEYKKY
+308 HCVGATTLDEYKKY

-337 VNEPSSTDAV
+337 VNEPSTSDAV

-362 IRISDEAILSSV
+362 IRISDEAILAAV

-428 LSNENEKDDKKNKK
+428 LSKDSEQDEKKNETINK
-442 IDSQISDIQKK
+442 QIQELEEK
-453 LNILNSTWE
+453 LKSLNATWE
-462 SEKKILDTKRNLNER
+462 AEKKILDTKRNLNER

-485 ESAQRNGDL
+485 EAAQRNGDL

-502 GLIPSLQKEYEELNQ
+502 GLLPDLQKEYNSLN
-517 KEQATIINEVINA
+517 EQEQSKIINEVINA
-530 EDIASVVSKWT
+530 EDIAGVVSKWT
-541 GIPLEKLIGGEKDKL
+541 GIPLEKLSSGENNKL
-556 VNIEKLLEKRVIGQQ
+556 VNIEQLLEKRVIGQN
-571 DAIKKVSKAIKISKA
+571 DAIEKVSKAIKISKA
-586 GLQDPDKPLGS
+586 GLQDPNKPLGS

-649 YIGYDDGGKLT
+649 YVGYDDGGKLT

-709 LIIMTS
+709 LIVMTS

-722 IDDNFDYTTKKNL
+722 IDHNFDYATKKNL

-757 FNNNSWHRGCLFNKN
+757 FNKLT
-772 SKRRISAI
+772 
-780 VPVHVSGNAVQIQ
+780 
-793 ELVRISKE
+793 KE
-801 RNIRV
+801 NI
-806 VEDAAEALGTKYIE
+806 
-820 SELNERHA
+820 
-828 GTLGDIGC
+828 
-836 LSFNGNK
+836 
-843 IITTGEGGLICTN
+843 
-856 NTTLAKKLRKKVI
+856 
-869 AENVIVTQGNRG
+869 
-881 SFFVNC
+881 
-887 KNWSTISCP
+887 
-896 AFNQKSIDTIGAG
+896 
-909 DTFLALSALCLA
+909 
-921 SKFDAR
+921 
-927 LTLLISSLAA
+927 
-937 SYATNQFGNVSI
+937 
-949 FDYNILKKQLN
+949 N
-960 HILK
+960 HILKNQIDIIQDRIGSKGIQISFSDEALEFLSEKGFDPIFGARPLKRLLQDEILNPLSEIILDIGENIPEKIIFSKDKYGLKIANKNLKILNS

>member
-1 MMNFEKYTNSSKKI
+1 M
-15 INSAQNLALSKKN
+15 
-28 QKIAPIHVFNE
+28 
-39 LLNSNHEIIN
+39 
-49 KVFEKI
+49 
-55 DIEIIKKNISELISK
+55 
-70 EPLNNTNSSQIYAD
+70 
-84 AKLLNLF
+84 
-91 EGAEEIANSNQDS
+91 
-104 FVSIDTL
+104 
-111 LLSCIKSDDQI
+111 
-122 ENILKKNGLT
+122 
-132 FTQVK
+132 
-137 SKIEEFRKD
+137 
-146 RKSDSENSDDNFN
+146 
-159 ALEKFTIN
+159 
-167 VTKKAQNRE
+167 
-176 LDPVIGRDEEIRRT
+176 
-190 IQVLSRRTKNNPILI
+190 
-205 GDPGVGKTALIEG
+205 
-218 LAQRIINKDVPRSL
+218 AQRIVNKDVPRSL

-266 HKQNGSI
+266 HKENGTI

-288 TDGAMDA
+288 SDGAMDA

-308 HCVGATTLEEYKKY
+308 HCVGATTLDEYKKY

-337 VNEPSSTDAV
+337 VNEPSTTDAV

-362 IRISDEAILSSV
+362 IRISDEAILAAV

-428 LSNENEKDDKKNKK
+428 LSKDSEQDEKKNEIINK
-442 IDSQISDIQKK
+442 QIQELEEK
-453 LNILNSTWE
+453 LKSLNATWE
-462 SEKKILDTKRNLNER
+462 AEKKILDTKRNLNER

-485 ESAQRNGDL
+485 EAAQRNGDL

-502 GLIPSLQKEYEELNQ
+502 GLLPDLQKEYNSLN
-517 KEQATIINEVINA
+517 EQEQSKIINEVINA
-530 EDIASVVSKWT
+530 EDIAGVVSKWT
-541 GIPLEKLIGGEKDKL
+541 GIPLEKLSSGENNKL
-556 VNIEKLLEKRVIGQQ
+556 VNIEQLLEKRVIGQN
-571 DAIKKVSKAIKISKA
+571 DAIEKVSKAIKISKA
-586 GLQDPDKPLGS
+586 GLQDPNKPLGS

-649 YIGYDDGGKLT
+649 YVGYDDGGKLT

-722 IDDNFDYTTKKNL
+722 IDDNFDYATKKNL

-757 FNNNSWHRGCLFNKN
+757 FNKL
-772 SKRRISAI
+772 
-780 VPVHVSGNAVQIQ
+780 
-793 ELVRISKE
+793 SKE
-801 RNIRV
+801 NI
-806 VEDAAEALGTKYIE
+806 
-820 SELNERHA
+820 
-828 GTLGDIGC
+828 
-836 LSFNGNK
+836 
-843 IITTGEGGLICTN
+843 
-856 NTTLAKKLRKKVI
+856 
-869 AENVIVTQGNRG
+869 
-881 SFFVNC
+881 
-887 KNWSTISCP
+887 
-896 AFNQKSIDTIGAG
+896 
-909 DTFLALSALCLA
+909 
-921 SKFDAR
+921 
-927 LTLLISSLAA
+927 
-937 SYATNQFGNVSI
+937 
-949 FDYNILKKQLN
+949 N
-960 HILK
+960 HILQNQIDIIQDRISSKGIKISFSDEALEFLSEKGFDPIFGARPLKRLLQDEVLNPLSEVILELGENISEKIIFTKDKYGLKIANKDLKVLSS

>member
-15 INSAQNLALSKKN
+15 INAAQNLALGKKH
-28 QKIAPIHVFNE
+28 QKITPMHIFSE
-39 LLNSNHEIIN
+39 LLNSNHDLIVKALEGSDFDQIKLSAQNNLAKEPSNGGNGQIFADP
-49 KVFEKI
+49 KLIQLFQKAEKLASKQQDNYVSI
-55 DIEIIKKNISELISK
+55 DSLLISSIQSDNNIEAIIKKVGLSLNKIQSKISEIRK
-70 EPLNNTNSSQIYAD
+70 SS
-84 AKLLNLF
+84 
-91 EGAEEIANSNQDS
+91 
-104 FVSIDTL
+104 
-111 LLSCIKSDDQI
+111 
-122 ENILKKNGLT
+122 
-132 FTQVK
+132 
-137 SKIEEFRKD
+137 
-146 RKSDSENSDDNFN
+146 KSDSESSDDNFN
-159 ALEKFTIN
+159 ALEKYTIN
-167 VTKKAQNRE
+167 VTQKAQNRE

-218 LAQRIINKDVPRSL
+218 LAQRIVNKDVPRSL

-266 HKQNGSI
+266 HKENGSI

-288 TDGAMDA
+288 SDGAMDA

-308 HCVGATTLEEYKKY
+308 HCVGATTLDEYKKY

-362 IRISDEAILSSV
+362 IRISDEAILAAV

-428 LSNENEKDDKKNKK
+428 LSKDSEQDEKKNENINKQIQELEEKLK
-442 IDSQISDIQKK
+442 S
-453 LNILNSTWE
+453 LNATWE
-462 SEKKILDTKRNLNER
+462 AEKKILDTKRNLNER

-485 ESAQRNGDL
+485 EAAQRNGDL

-502 GLIPSLQKEYEELNQ
+502 GLLPDLQKEYNSLN
-517 KEQATIINEVINA
+517 EQEQSKIINEVINA
-530 EDIASVVSKWT
+530 EDIAGVVSKWT
-541 GIPLEKLIGGEKDKL
+541 GILLEKLSSGENNKL
-556 VNIEKLLEKRVIGQQ
+556 VNIEQLLEKRVIGQN
-571 DAIKKVSKAIKISKA
+571 DAIEKVSKAIKISKA
-586 GLQDPDKPLGS
+586 GLQDPNKPLGS

-649 YIGYDDGGKLT
+649 YVGYDDGGKLT

-722 IDDNFDYTTKKNL
+722 IDDNFDYATKKNL

-757 FNNNSWHRGCLFNKN
+757 FNKL
-772 SKRRISAI
+772 
-780 VPVHVSGNAVQIQ
+780 
-793 ELVRISKE
+793 SKE
-801 RNIRV
+801 NI
-806 VEDAAEALGTKYIE
+806 
-820 SELNERHA
+820 
-828 GTLGDIGC
+828 
-836 LSFNGNK
+836 
-843 IITTGEGGLICTN
+843 
-856 NTTLAKKLRKKVI
+856 
-869 AENVIVTQGNRG
+869 
-881 SFFVNC
+881 
-887 KNWSTISCP
+887 
-896 AFNQKSIDTIGAG
+896 
-909 DTFLALSALCLA
+909 
-921 SKFDAR
+921 
-927 LTLLISSLAA
+927 
-937 SYATNQFGNVSI
+937 
-949 FDYNILKKQLN
+949 N
-960 HILK
+960 HILQNQIDIIQDRISSKGIKISFSDEALEFLSEKGFDPIFGARPLKRLLQDEVLNPLSEVILELGENISEKIIFTKDKYGLKIANKDLKVLSS

>member
-1 MMNFEKYTNSSKKI
+1 MKHSCLVARRRASLLFQKAEKLASKQQDNYVSIDSLLISSI
-15 INSAQNLALSKKN
+15 QSDNN
-28 QKIAPIHVFNE
+28 
-39 LLNSNHEIIN
+39 
-49 KVFEKI
+49 
-55 DIEIIKKNISELISK
+55 IEAIIKKVGLSLNKIQSEISEIRK
-70 EPLNNTNSSQIYAD
+70 SS
-84 AKLLNLF
+84 
-91 EGAEEIANSNQDS
+91 
-104 FVSIDTL
+104 
-111 LLSCIKSDDQI
+111 
-122 ENILKKNGLT
+122 
-132 FTQVK
+132 
-137 SKIEEFRKD
+137 
-146 RKSDSENSDDNFN
+146 KSDSESSDDNFN
-159 ALEKFTIN
+159 ALEKYTIN
-167 VTKKAQNRE
+167 VTQKAQNRE

-218 LAQRIINKDVPRSL
+218 LAQRIVNKDVPRSL

-266 HKQNGSI
+266 HKENGSI

-288 TDGAMDA
+288 SDGAMDA

-308 HCVGATTLEEYKKY
+308 HCVGATTLDEYKKY

-362 IRISDEAILSSV
+362 IRISDEAILAAV

-428 LSNENEKDDKKNKK
+428 LSKDSEQDEKKNENINKQIQELEEKLK
-442 IDSQISDIQKK
+442 S
-453 LNILNSTWE
+453 LNATWE
-462 SEKKILDTKRNLNER
+462 AEKKILDTKRNLNER

-485 ESAQRNGDL
+485 EAAQRNGDL

-502 GLIPSLQKEYEELNQ
+502 GLLPDLQKEYNSLN
-517 KEQATIINEVINA
+517 EQEQSKIINEVINS
-530 EDIASVVSKWT
+530 EDIAGVVSKWT
-541 GIPLEKLIGGEKDKL
+541 GIPLEKLSSGENNKL
-556 VNIEKLLEKRVIGQQ
+556 VNIEQLLEKRVIGQN
-571 DAIKKVSKAIKISKA
+571 DAIEKVSKAIKISKA
-586 GLQDPDKPLGS
+586 GLQDPNKPLGS

-649 YIGYDDGGKLT
+649 YVGYDDGGKLT

-722 IDDNFDYTTKKNL
+722 IDDNFDYATKKNL

-757 FNNNSWHRGCLFNKN
+757 FNKL
-772 SKRRISAI
+772 
-780 VPVHVSGNAVQIQ
+780 
-793 ELVRISKE
+793 SKE
-801 RNIRV
+801 NI
-806 VEDAAEALGTKYIE
+806 
-820 SELNERHA
+820 
-828 GTLGDIGC
+828 
-836 LSFNGNK
+836 
-843 IITTGEGGLICTN
+843 
-856 NTTLAKKLRKKVI
+856 
-869 AENVIVTQGNRG
+869 
-881 SFFVNC
+881 
-887 KNWSTISCP
+887 
-896 AFNQKSIDTIGAG
+896 
-909 DTFLALSALCLA
+909 
-921 SKFDAR
+921 
-927 LTLLISSLAA
+927 
-937 SYATNQFGNVSI
+937 
-949 FDYNILKKQLN
+949 N
-960 HILK
+960 HILQNQIDIIQDRISSKGIKISFSDEALEFLSEKGFDPIFGARPLKRLLQDEVLNPLSEVILELGENISEKIIFTKDKYGLKIANKDLKVLSS

>member
-1 MMNFEKYTNSSKKI
+1 MNFEKYTNSSKKI
-15 INSAQNLALSKKN
+15 INAAQNLALGKKH
-28 QKIAPIHVFNE
+28 QKITPMHIFSE
-39 LLNSNHEIIN
+39 LLNSNHDLIAKAFEGSDLTQIKILAQN
-49 KVFEKI
+49 NLVKEPSNGGNGQIFADPKLIQLFEKAERLASEQHDNYVSI
-55 DIEIIKKNISELISK
+55 DSLLISSIQSDNNIEAIIKKVGLNLNKIQSKISEIRK
-70 EPLNNTNSSQIYAD
+70 SS
-84 AKLLNLF
+84 
-91 EGAEEIANSNQDS
+91 
-104 FVSIDTL
+104 
-111 LLSCIKSDDQI
+111 
-122 ENILKKNGLT
+122 
-132 FTQVK
+132 
-137 SKIEEFRKD
+137 R
-146 RKSDSENSDDNFN
+146 SDSESSDDNFN
-159 ALEKFTIN
+159 ALEKYTIN
-167 VTKKAQNRE
+167 VTQKAQNRE

-218 LAQRIINKDVPRSL
+218 LAQRIVNKDVPKSL

-266 HKQNGSI
+266 HKENGTI

-288 TDGAMDA
+288 SDGAMDA

-308 HCVGATTLEEYKKY
+308 HCVGATTLDEYKKY

-337 VNEPSSTDAV
+337 VNEPSSTDTV

-362 IRISDEAILSSV
+362 IRISDEAILAAV

-428 LSNENEKDDKKNKK
+428 LSKDGEQDEKKNET
-442 IDSQISDIQKK
+442 INNQILELEEK
-453 LNILNSTWE
+453 LKSLNATWE
-462 SEKKILDTKRNLNER
+462 AEKKILDTKRNLNER

-485 ESAQRNGDL
+485 EAAQRNGDL

-502 GLIPSLQKEYEELNQ
+502 GLLPDLQKEYDSLN
-517 KEQATIINEVINA
+517 EQEHSKIINEVINA
-530 EDIASVVSKWT
+530 EDIAGVVSKWT
-541 GIPLEKLIGGEKDKL
+541 GIPLEKLSNGENNKL
-556 VNIEKLLEKRVIGQQ
+556 VNIEQLLEKRVIGQK
-571 DAIKKVSKAIKISKA
+571 DAIEKVSKAIKISKA
-586 GLQDPDKPLGS
+586 GLQDPNKPLGS

-649 YIGYDDGGKLT
+649 YVGYDDGGKLT

-722 IDDNFDYTTKKNL
+722 IDDNFDYATKKNL

-757 FNNNSWHRGCLFNKN
+757 FNKLT
-772 SKRRISAI
+772 
-780 VPVHVSGNAVQIQ
+780 
-793 ELVRISKE
+793 KE
-801 RNIRV
+801 NI
-806 VEDAAEALGTKYIE
+806 
-820 SELNERHA
+820 
-828 GTLGDIGC
+828 
-836 LSFNGNK
+836 
-843 IITTGEGGLICTN
+843 
-856 NTTLAKKLRKKVI
+856 
-869 AENVIVTQGNRG
+869 
-881 SFFVNC
+881 
-887 KNWSTISCP
+887 
-896 AFNQKSIDTIGAG
+896 
-909 DTFLALSALCLA
+909 
-921 SKFDAR
+921 
-927 LTLLISSLAA
+927 
-937 SYATNQFGNVSI
+937 
-949 FDYNILKKQLN
+949 YNILQNQIDIIQDRINSKGIKISFSNEALEFLSEKGFDPIFGARPLKRLLQDEVLN
-960 HILK
+960 PLSEVILELGENISEKIIFTKDKYGLKIANKDLKVLSS

>member
-1 MMNFEKYTNSSKKI
+1 MNFEKYTNSSKKI
-15 INSAQNLALSKKN
+15 INGAQNLALGKKH
-28 QKIAPIHVFNE
+28 QKITPMHIFSE
-39 LLNSNHEIIN
+39 LLNSNHDLIVKALEGSDVNQI
-49 KVFEKI
+49 KI
-55 DIEIIKKNISELISK
+55 SIQNHLSK
-70 EPLNNTNSSQIYAD
+70 EPSHSGNGQVFAD
-84 AKLLNLF
+84 PKLIQLF
-91 EGAEEIANSNQDS
+91 EKAEKLASEQHDNY
-104 FVSIDTL
+104 VSIDSL
-111 LLSCIKSDDQI
+111 LISSIQSDSNIEDLIK
-122 ENILKKNGLT
+122 KAGLNLNKI
-132 FTQVK
+132 Q
-137 SKIEEFRKD
+137 SKISEIRKNS
-146 RKSDSENSDDNFN
+146 KSDSESSDDNFN
-159 ALEKFTIN
+159 ALEKYTIN
-167 VTKKAQNRE
+167 VTQKAQNRE

-218 LAQRIINKDVPRSL
+218 LAQRIVNKDVPKSL

-266 HKQNGSI
+266 HKENGKI

-288 TDGAMDA
+288 SDGAMDA

-308 HCVGATTLEEYKKY
+308 HCVGATTLDEYKKY

-337 VNEPSSTDAV
+337 VNEPSSSDAV

-362 IRISDEAILSSV
+362 IRISDEAILAAV

-428 LSNENEKDDKKNKK
+428 LSKDSEQDEKKNET
-442 IDSQISDIQKK
+442 INQQIQELEEK
-453 LNILNSTWE
+453 LKSLNATWE
-462 SEKKILDTKRNLNER
+462 AEKKILDTKRNLNER

-485 ESAQRNGDL
+485 EASQRNGDL

-502 GLIPSLQKEYEELNQ
+502 GLLPSLQKEYNSLN
-517 KEQATIINEVINA
+517 EQEQSKIINEVINA
-530 EDIASVVSKWT
+530 EDIAGVVSKWT
-541 GIPLEKLIGGEKDKL
+541 GIPLEKLSGSENNKL
-556 VNIEKLLEKRVIGQQ
+556 VNIEHLLEKRVIGKK
-571 DAIKKVSKAIKISKA
+571 DAIEKVYKAIKISKA
-586 GLQDPDKPLGS
+586 GLQDPNKPLGS

-649 YIGYDDGGKLT
+649 YVGYDDGGKLT

-681 DVFNILLQILDDGRL
+681 DVFNVLLQILDDGRL

-722 IDDNFDYTTKKNL
+722 IDDHFDYATKKNL

-741 NHFRLE
+741 KHFRLE

-757 FNNNSWHRGCLFNKN
+757 FNKLTKENINYILQNQIDIIQKRIN
-772 SKRRISAI
+772 SKGIKISF
-780 VPVHVSGNAVQIQ
+780 S
-793 ELVRISKE
+793 
-801 RNIRV
+801 
-806 VEDAAEALGTKYIE
+806 DEALE
-820 SELNERHA
+820 FLSEKGFDPIFGARPLKRLLQDEVLNPLAEVILE
-828 GTLGDIGC
+828 LGENI
-836 LSFNGNK
+836 SEK
-843 IITTGEGGLICTN
+843 IIFTKDKYGLKIAN
-856 NTTLAKKLRKKVI
+856 KDLKV
-869 AENVIVTQGNRG
+869 
-881 SFFVNC
+881 
-887 KNWSTISCP
+887 
-896 AFNQKSIDTIGAG
+896 
-909 DTFLALSALCLA
+909 
-921 SKFDAR
+921 
-927 LTLLISSLAA
+927 LTS
-937 SYATNQFGNVSI
+937 
-949 FDYNILKKQLN
+949 
-960 HILK
+960 

>member
-15 INSAQNLALSKKN
+15 INAAQNLALGKKH
-28 QKIAPIHVFNE
+28 QKITPMHIFSE
-39 LLNSNHEIIN
+39 LLNSNHDLIVKALEGSDVNQI
-49 KVFEKI
+49 KI
-55 DIEIIKKNISELISK
+55 SIQNHLSK
-70 EPLNNTNSSQIYAD
+70 EPTHNGNGQIFAD
-84 AKLLNLF
+84 PKLIQLF
-91 EGAEEIANSNQDS
+91 EKAEKLAAEQHDNY
-104 FVSIDTL
+104 VSIDSL
-111 LLSCIKSDDQI
+111 LISSIQSDSNIEDLIK
-122 ENILKKNGLT
+122 KAGLNLNKI
-132 FTQVK
+132 Q
-137 SKIEEFRKD
+137 SKISEIRKSS
-146 RKSDSENSDDNFN
+146 KSDSESSDDNFN
-159 ALEKFTIN
+159 ALEKYTIN
-167 VTKKAQNRE
+167 VTQKAQNRE

-218 LAQRIINKDVPRSL
+218 LAQRIVNKDVPKSL

-266 HKQNGSI
+266 HKENGKI

-288 TDGAMDA
+288 SDGAMDA

-308 HCVGATTLEEYKKY
+308 HCVGATTLDEYKKY

-337 VNEPSSTDAV
+337 VNEPSSSDAV

-362 IRISDEAILSSV
+362 IRISDEAILAAV

-428 LSNENEKDDKKNKK
+428 LSKDSEQDEKKNET
-442 IDSQISDIQKK
+442 INQQIQELEKK
-453 LNILNSTWE
+453 LKSLNATWE
-462 SEKKILDTKRNLNER
+462 AEKKILDTKRNLNER

-485 ESAQRNGDL
+485 EAAQRNGDL

-502 GLIPSLQKEYEELNQ
+502 GLLPSLQKEYDSLN
-517 KEQATIINEVINA
+517 EQEQSKIINEVINA
-530 EDIASVVSKWT
+530 EDIAGVVSKWT
-541 GIPLEKLIGGEKDKL
+541 GIPLEKLSGGENNKL
-556 VNIEKLLEKRVIGQQ
+556 VNIEHLLEKRVIGQK
-571 DAIKKVSKAIKISKA
+571 DAIEKVSKAIKISKA
-586 GLQDPDKPLGS
+586 GLQDPNKPLGS

-649 YIGYDDGGKLT
+649 YVGYDDGGKLT

-696 TDSKGKIVNFKNT
+696 TDSKGKMVNFKNT

-722 IDDNFDYTTKKNL
+722 IDDHFDYATKKNL

-757 FNNNSWHRGCLFNKN
+757 FNKLT
-772 SKRRISAI
+772 
-780 VPVHVSGNAVQIQ
+780 
-793 ELVRISKE
+793 KE
-801 RNIRV
+801 NI
-806 VEDAAEALGTKYIE
+806 
-820 SELNERHA
+820 
-828 GTLGDIGC
+828 
-836 LSFNGNK
+836 
-843 IITTGEGGLICTN
+843 
-856 NTTLAKKLRKKVI
+856 
-869 AENVIVTQGNRG
+869 
-881 SFFVNC
+881 
-887 KNWSTISCP
+887 
-896 AFNQKSIDTIGAG
+896 
-909 DTFLALSALCLA
+909 
-921 SKFDAR
+921 
-927 LTLLISSLAA
+927 
-937 SYATNQFGNVSI
+937 
-949 FDYNILKKQLN
+949 N
-960 HILK
+960 HILQNQIAIIQERISPKGIKISFSDEALEFLADKGFDPIFGARPLKRLLQDEVLNPLSEIILELGENISEKIIFTKDKYGLKIANKDLKVLTS

>member
-1 MMNFEKYTNSSKKI
+1 MNFEKYTNSSKKI
-15 INSAQNLALSKKN
+15 INAAQNLALGKKH
-28 QKIAPIHVFNE
+28 QKITPMHIFSE
-39 LLNSNHEIIN
+39 LLNSNHDLIVKALEGSDVNQI
-49 KVFEKI
+49 KI
-55 DIEIIKKNISELISK
+55 SIQNHLSK
-70 EPLNNTNSSQIYAD
+70 EPSHSGNGQIFAD
-84 AKLLNLF
+84 PKLIQLF
-91 EGAEEIANSNQDS
+91 EKAEKLASEQHDNY
-104 FVSIDTL
+104 VSIDSL
-111 LLSCIKSDDQI
+111 LISSIQSDSNIEDLIK
-122 ENILKKNGLT
+122 KAGLNLNKI
-132 FTQVK
+132 Q
-137 SKIEEFRKD
+137 SKISEIRKNS
-146 RKSDSENSDDNFN
+146 KSDSESSDDNFN
-159 ALEKFTIN
+159 ALEKYTIN
-167 VTKKAQNRE
+167 VTQKAQNRE

-218 LAQRIINKDVPRSL
+218 LAQRIVNKDVPKSL

-266 HKQNGSI
+266 HKENGKI

-288 TDGAMDA
+288 SDGAMDA

-308 HCVGATTLEEYKKY
+308 HCVGATTLDEYKKY

-337 VNEPSSTDAV
+337 VNEPSSSDAV

-362 IRISDEAILSSV
+362 IRISDEAILAAV

-428 LSNENEKDDKKNKK
+428 LSKDSEQDEKKNET
-442 IDSQISDIQKK
+442 INQQIQELEEK
-453 LNILNSTWE
+453 LKSLNATWE
-462 SEKKILDTKRNLNER
+462 AEKKILDTKRNLNER

-485 ESAQRNGDL
+485 EASQRNGDL

-502 GLIPSLQKEYEELNQ
+502 GLLPSLQKEYDSLN
-517 KEQATIINEVINA
+517 EQEQSKIINEVINA
-530 EDIASVVSKWT
+530 EDIAGVVSKWT
-541 GIPLEKLIGGEKDKL
+541 GIPLEKLSGSENNKL
-556 VNIEKLLEKRVIGQQ
+556 VNIEHLLEKRVIGQK
-571 DAIKKVSKAIKISKA
+571 DAIEKVSKAIKISKA
-586 GLQDPDKPLGS
+586 GLQDPNKPLGS

-649 YIGYDDGGKLT
+649 YVGYDDGGKLT

-696 TDSKGKIVNFKNT
+696 TDSKGKMVNFKNT

-722 IDDNFDYTTKKNL
+722 IDDHFDYATKKNL

-741 NHFRLE
+741 KHFRLE

-757 FNNNSWHRGCLFNKN
+757 FNKLT
-772 SKRRISAI
+772 
-780 VPVHVSGNAVQIQ
+780 
-793 ELVRISKE
+793 KE
-801 RNIRV
+801 NI
-806 VEDAAEALGTKYIE
+806 
-820 SELNERHA
+820 
-828 GTLGDIGC
+828 
-836 LSFNGNK
+836 
-843 IITTGEGGLICTN
+843 
-856 NTTLAKKLRKKVI
+856 
-869 AENVIVTQGNRG
+869 
-881 SFFVNC
+881 
-887 KNWSTISCP
+887 
-896 AFNQKSIDTIGAG
+896 
-909 DTFLALSALCLA
+909 
-921 SKFDAR
+921 
-927 LTLLISSLAA
+927 
-937 SYATNQFGNVSI
+937 
-949 FDYNILKKQLN
+949 N
-960 HILK
+960 HILQNQIDIIQKRINSKGIKISFSDEALEFLSEKGFDPIFGARPLKRLLQDEVLNPLAEVILELGENISEKIIFTKDKYGLKIANKDLKVLTS

>member
-15 INSAQNLALSKKN
+15 INAAQNLALGKKH
-28 QKIAPIHVFNE
+28 QKITPMHIFSE
-39 LLNSNHEIIN
+39 LLNSNHDLIVKALEGSDVNQI
-49 KVFEKI
+49 KI
-55 DIEIIKKNISELISK
+55 SIQNHLSK
-70 EPLNNTNSSQIYAD
+70 EPSHSGNGQIFAD
-84 AKLLNLF
+84 PKLIQLF
-91 EGAEEIANSNQDS
+91 EKAEKLASEQHDNY
-104 FVSIDTL
+104 VSIDSL
-111 LLSCIKSDDQI
+111 LISSIQSDSNIEDLIK
-122 ENILKKNGLT
+122 KAGLNLNKI
-132 FTQVK
+132 Q
-137 SKIEEFRKD
+137 SKISEIRKNS
-146 RKSDSENSDDNFN
+146 KSDSESSDDNFN
-159 ALEKFTIN
+159 ALEKYTIN
-167 VTKKAQNRE
+167 VTQKAQNRE

-218 LAQRIINKDVPRSL
+218 LAQRIVNKDVPKSL

-266 HKQNGSI
+266 HKENGKI

-288 TDGAMDA
+288 SDGAMDA

-308 HCVGATTLEEYKKY
+308 HCVGATTLDEYKKY

-337 VNEPSSTDAV
+337 VNEPSSSDAV

-362 IRISDEAILSSV
+362 IRISDEAILAAV

-428 LSNENEKDDKKNKK
+428 LSKDSEQDEKKNET
-442 IDSQISDIQKK
+442 INQQIQELEEK
-453 LNILNSTWE
+453 LKSLNATWE
-462 SEKKILDTKRNLNER
+462 AEKKILDTKRNLNER

-485 ESAQRNGDL
+485 EASQRNGDL

-502 GLIPSLQKEYEELNQ
+502 GLLPSLQKEYDSLN
-517 KEQATIINEVINA
+517 EQEQSKIINEVINA
-530 EDIASVVSKWT
+530 EDIAGVVSKWT
-541 GIPLEKLIGGEKDKL
+541 GIPLEKLSGSENNKL
-556 VNIEKLLEKRVIGQQ
+556 VNIEHLLEKRVIGQK
-571 DAIKKVSKAIKISKA
+571 DAIEKVSKAIKISKA
-586 GLQDPDKPLGS
+586 GLQDPNKPLGS

-649 YIGYDDGGKLT
+649 YVGYDDGGKLT

-681 DVFNILLQILDDGRL
+681 DVFNVLLQILDDGRL
-696 TDSKGKIVNFKNT
+696 TDSKGKMVNFKNT

-722 IDDNFDYTTKKNL
+722 IDDHFDYATKKNL

-741 NHFRLE
+741 KHFRLE

-757 FNNNSWHRGCLFNKN
+757 FNKLT
-772 SKRRISAI
+772 
-780 VPVHVSGNAVQIQ
+780 
-793 ELVRISKE
+793 KE
-801 RNIRV
+801 NI
-806 VEDAAEALGTKYIE
+806 
-820 SELNERHA
+820 
-828 GTLGDIGC
+828 
-836 LSFNGNK
+836 
-843 IITTGEGGLICTN
+843 
-856 NTTLAKKLRKKVI
+856 
-869 AENVIVTQGNRG
+869 
-881 SFFVNC
+881 
-887 KNWSTISCP
+887 
-896 AFNQKSIDTIGAG
+896 
-909 DTFLALSALCLA
+909 
-921 SKFDAR
+921 
-927 LTLLISSLAA
+927 
-937 SYATNQFGNVSI
+937 
-949 FDYNILKKQLN
+949 N
-960 HILK
+960 HILQNQIDIIQKRINSKGIKISFSDEALEFLSEKGFDPIFGARPLKRLLQDEVLNPLAEVILELGENISEKIIFTKDKYGLKIANKDLKVLTS

>member
-1 MMNFEKYTNSSKKI
+1 MNFEKYTNSSKKI
-15 INSAQNLALSKKN
+15 INAAQNLALGKKH
-28 QKIAPIHVFNE
+28 QKITPMHIFSE
-39 LLNSNHEIIN
+39 LFNSNHDLIVKALEGSDVNQI
-49 KVFEKI
+49 KI
-55 DIEIIKKNISELISK
+55 SIQNHLSK
-70 EPLNNTNSSQIYAD
+70 EPTHNGNGQIFAD
-84 AKLLNLF
+84 PKLIQLF
-91 EGAEEIANSNQDS
+91 EKAEKLAAEQHDNY
-104 FVSIDTL
+104 VSIDSL
-111 LLSCIKSDDQI
+111 LISSIQSDSNIEDLIK
-122 ENILKKNGLT
+122 KAGLNLNKI
-132 FTQVK
+132 Q
-137 SKIEEFRKD
+137 SKISEIRKSS
-146 RKSDSENSDDNFN
+146 KSDSESSDDNFN
-159 ALEKFTIN
+159 ALEKYTIN
-167 VTKKAQNRE
+167 VTQKAQNRE

-218 LAQRIINKDVPRSL
+218 LAQRIVNKDVPKSL

-266 HKQNGSI
+266 HKENGKI

-288 TDGAMDA
+288 SDGAMDA

-308 HCVGATTLEEYKKY
+308 HCVGATTLDEYKKY

-337 VNEPSSTDAV
+337 VNEPSSSDAV

-362 IRISDEAILSSV
+362 IRISDEAILAAV

-428 LSNENEKDDKKNKK
+428 LSKDSEQDEKKNET
-442 IDSQISDIQKK
+442 INQQIQELEKK
-453 LNILNSTWE
+453 LKSLNATWE
-462 SEKKILDTKRNLNER
+462 AEKKILDTKRNLNER

-485 ESAQRNGDL
+485 EAAQRNGDL

-502 GLIPSLQKEYEELNQ
+502 GLLPSLQKEYDSLN
-517 KEQATIINEVINA
+517 EQEQSKIINEVINA
-530 EDIASVVSKWT
+530 EDIAGVVSKWT
-541 GIPLEKLIGGEKDKL
+541 GIPLEKLSGGENNKL
-556 VNIEKLLEKRVIGQQ
+556 VNIEHLLEKRVIGQK
-571 DAIKKVSKAIKISKA
+571 DAIEKVSKAIKISKA
-586 GLQDPDKPLGS
+586 GLQDPNKPLGS

-649 YIGYDDGGKLT
+649 YVGYDDGGKLT

-722 IDDNFDYTTKKNL
+722 IDDHFDYATKKNL

-757 FNNNSWHRGCLFNKN
+757 FNKLT
-772 SKRRISAI
+772 
-780 VPVHVSGNAVQIQ
+780 
-793 ELVRISKE
+793 KE
-801 RNIRV
+801 NI
-806 VEDAAEALGTKYIE
+806 
-820 SELNERHA
+820 
-828 GTLGDIGC
+828 
-836 LSFNGNK
+836 
-843 IITTGEGGLICTN
+843 
-856 NTTLAKKLRKKVI
+856 
-869 AENVIVTQGNRG
+869 
-881 SFFVNC
+881 
-887 KNWSTISCP
+887 
-896 AFNQKSIDTIGAG
+896 
-909 DTFLALSALCLA
+909 
-921 SKFDAR
+921 
-927 LTLLISSLAA
+927 
-937 SYATNQFGNVSI
+937 
-949 FDYNILKKQLN
+949 N
-960 HILK
+960 HILQNQIAIIQERISPKGIKISFSDEALEFLADKGFDPIFGARPLKRLLQDEVLNPLSEIILELGENISEKIIFTKDKYGLKIANKDLKVLTS

>member
-1 MMNFEKYTNSSKKI
+1 MNFEKYTNSSKKI
-15 INSAQNLALSKKN
+15 INGAQNLALGKKH
-28 QKIAPIHVFNE
+28 QKITPMHIFSE
-39 LLNSNHEIIN
+39 LLNSNHDLIVKALEGSDVNQI
-49 KVFEKI
+49 KI
-55 DIEIIKKNISELISK
+55 SIQNHLSK
-70 EPLNNTNSSQIYAD
+70 EPSHSGNGQVFAD
-84 AKLLNLF
+84 PKLIQLF
-91 EGAEEIANSNQDS
+91 EKAEKLASEQHDNY
-104 FVSIDTL
+104 VSIDSL
-111 LLSCIKSDDQI
+111 LISSIQSDSNIEDLIK
-122 ENILKKNGLT
+122 KAGLNLNKI
-132 FTQVK
+132 Q
-137 SKIEEFRKD
+137 SKISEIRKNS
-146 RKSDSENSDDNFN
+146 KSDSESSDDNFN
-159 ALEKFTIN
+159 ALEKYTIN
-167 VTKKAQNRE
+167 VTQKAQNRE

-218 LAQRIINKDVPRSL
+218 LAQRIVNKDVPKSL

-266 HKQNGSI
+266 HKENGKI

-288 TDGAMDA
+288 SDGAMDA

-308 HCVGATTLEEYKKY
+308 HCVGATTLDEYKKY

-337 VNEPSSTDAV
+337 VNEPSSSDAV

-362 IRISDEAILSSV
+362 IRISDEAILAAV

-428 LSNENEKDDKKNKK
+428 LSKDSEQDEKKNET
-442 IDSQISDIQKK
+442 INQQIQELEEK
-453 LNILNSTWE
+453 LKSLNATWE
-462 SEKKILDTKRNLNER
+462 AEKKILDTKRNLNER

-485 ESAQRNGDL
+485 EASQRNGDL

-502 GLIPSLQKEYEELNQ
+502 GLLPSLQKEYDSLN
-517 KEQATIINEVINA
+517 EQEQSKIINEVINA
-530 EDIASVVSKWT
+530 EDIAGVVSKWT
-541 GIPLEKLIGGEKDKL
+541 GIPLEKLSGGENNKL
-556 VNIEKLLEKRVIGQQ
+556 VNIEHLLEKRVIGQK
-571 DAIKKVSKAIKISKA
+571 DAIEKVSKAIKISKA
-586 GLQDPDKPLGS
+586 GLQDPNKPLGS

-649 YIGYDDGGKLT
+649 YVGYDDGGKLT

-696 TDSKGKIVNFKNT
+696 TDSKGKMVNFKNT

-722 IDDNFDYTTKKNL
+722 IDDHFDYATKKNL

-741 NHFRLE
+741 KHFRLE

-757 FNNNSWHRGCLFNKN
+757 FNKLT
-772 SKRRISAI
+772 
-780 VPVHVSGNAVQIQ
+780 
-793 ELVRISKE
+793 KE
-801 RNIRV
+801 NI
-806 VEDAAEALGTKYIE
+806 
-820 SELNERHA
+820 
-828 GTLGDIGC
+828 
-836 LSFNGNK
+836 
-843 IITTGEGGLICTN
+843 
-856 NTTLAKKLRKKVI
+856 
-869 AENVIVTQGNRG
+869 
-881 SFFVNC
+881 
-887 KNWSTISCP
+887 
-896 AFNQKSIDTIGAG
+896 
-909 DTFLALSALCLA
+909 
-921 SKFDAR
+921 
-927 LTLLISSLAA
+927 
-937 SYATNQFGNVSI
+937 
-949 FDYNILKKQLN
+949 N
-960 HILK
+960 HILQNQIDIIQKRINSKGIKISFSDEALEFLSEKGFDPIFGARPLKRLLQDEVLNPLAEVILELGENISEKIIFTKDKYGLKIANKDLKVLTS

>member
-1 MMNFEKYTNSSKKI
+1 MNFEKYTNSSKKI
-15 INSAQNLALSKKN
+15 INGAQNLALGKKH
-28 QKIAPIHVFNE
+28 QKITPMHIFSE
-39 LLNSNHEIIN
+39 LLNSNHDLIVKALEGSDVNQI
-49 KVFEKI
+49 KI
-55 DIEIIKKNISELISK
+55 SIQNHLSK
-70 EPLNNTNSSQIYAD
+70 EPSHSGNGQVFAD
-84 AKLLNLF
+84 PKLIQLF
-91 EGAEEIANSNQDS
+91 EKAEKLASEQHDNY
-104 FVSIDTL
+104 VSIDSL
-111 LLSCIKSDDQI
+111 LISSIQSDSNIEDLIK
-122 ENILKKNGLT
+122 KAGLNLNKI
-132 FTQVK
+132 Q
-137 SKIEEFRKD
+137 SKISEIRKNS
-146 RKSDSENSDDNFN
+146 KSDSESSDDNFN
-159 ALEKFTIN
+159 ALEKYTIN
-167 VTKKAQNRE
+167 VTQKAQNRE

-218 LAQRIINKDVPRSL
+218 LAQRIVNKDVPKSL

-266 HKQNGSI
+266 HKENGKI

-288 TDGAMDA
+288 SDGAMDA

-308 HCVGATTLEEYKKY
+308 HCVGATTLDEYKKY

-337 VNEPSSTDAV
+337 VNEPSSSDAV

-362 IRISDEAILSSV
+362 IRISDEAILAAV

-428 LSNENEKDDKKNKK
+428 LSKDSEQDEKKNET
-442 IDSQISDIQKK
+442 INQQIQELEEK
-453 LNILNSTWE
+453 LKSLNATWE
-462 SEKKILDTKRNLNER
+462 AEKKILDTKRNLNER

-485 ESAQRNGDL
+485 EASQRNGDL

-502 GLIPSLQKEYEELNQ
+502 GLLPSLQKEYDSLN
-517 KEQATIINEVINA
+517 EQEQSKIINEVINA
-530 EDIASVVSKWT
+530 EDIAGVVSKWT
-541 GIPLEKLIGGEKDKL
+541 GIPLEKLSGSENNKL
-556 VNIEKLLEKRVIGQQ
+556 VNIEHLLEKRVIGQK
-571 DAIKKVSKAIKISKA
+571 DAIEKVSKAIKISKA
-586 GLQDPDKPLGS
+586 GLQDPNKPLGS

-649 YIGYDDGGKLT
+649 YVGYDDGGKLT

-696 TDSKGKIVNFKNT
+696 TDSKGKMVNFKNT

-722 IDDNFDYTTKKNL
+722 IDDHFDYATKKNL

-741 NHFRLE
+741 KHFRLE

-757 FNNNSWHRGCLFNKN
+757 FNKLT
-772 SKRRISAI
+772 
-780 VPVHVSGNAVQIQ
+780 
-793 ELVRISKE
+793 KE
-801 RNIRV
+801 NI
-806 VEDAAEALGTKYIE
+806 
-820 SELNERHA
+820 
-828 GTLGDIGC
+828 
-836 LSFNGNK
+836 
-843 IITTGEGGLICTN
+843 
-856 NTTLAKKLRKKVI
+856 
-869 AENVIVTQGNRG
+869 
-881 SFFVNC
+881 
-887 KNWSTISCP
+887 
-896 AFNQKSIDTIGAG
+896 
-909 DTFLALSALCLA
+909 
-921 SKFDAR
+921 
-927 LTLLISSLAA
+927 
-937 SYATNQFGNVSI
+937 
-949 FDYNILKKQLN
+949 N
-960 HILK
+960 HILQNQIDIIQKRINSKGIKISFSDEALEFLSEKGFDPIFGARPLKRLLQDEVLNPLAEVILELGENISEKIIFTKDKYGLKIANKDLKVLTS

>member
-15 INSAQNLALSKKN
+15 INAAQNLALGKKH
-28 QKIAPIHVFNE
+28 QKITPMHIFSE
-39 LLNSNHEIIN
+39 LLNSNHDLIVKALEGGDVNQI
-49 KVFEKI
+49 KI
-55 DIEIIKKNISELISK
+55 SIQNHLSK
-70 EPLNNTNSSQIYAD
+70 EPSHSGNGQIFAD
-84 AKLLNLF
+84 PKLIQLF
-91 EGAEEIANSNQDS
+91 EKAEKLASEQHDDY
-104 FVSIDTL
+104 VSIDSL
-111 LLSCIKSDDQI
+111 LISSIQSDSNIEDLIK
-122 ENILKKNGLT
+122 KVGLNLNKI
-132 FTQVK
+132 Q
-137 SKIEEFRKD
+137 SKISEIRKSS
-146 RKSDSENSDDNFN
+146 KSDSESSDDNFN
-159 ALEKFTIN
+159 ALEKYTLN
-167 VTKKAQNRE
+167 VTQKAQNRE

-218 LAQRIINKDVPRSL
+218 LAQRIVNKDVPKSL

-266 HKQNGSI
+266 HKENGKI

-288 TDGAMDA
+288 SDGAMDA

-308 HCVGATTLEEYKKY
+308 HCVGATTLDEYKKY

-337 VNEPSSTDAV
+337 VNEPSSSDAV

-362 IRISDEAILSSV
+362 IRISDEAILAAV

-428 LSNENEKDDKKNKK
+428 LSKDSEQDEKKNET
-442 IDSQISDIQKK
+442 INQQIQELEEK
-453 LNILNSTWE
+453 LKSLNATWE
-462 SEKKILDTKRNLNER
+462 AEKKILDTKRNLNER

-485 ESAQRNGDL
+485 EASQRNGDL

-502 GLIPSLQKEYEELNQ
+502 GLLPSLQKEYDSLN
-517 KEQATIINEVINA
+517 EQEQSKIINEVINA
-530 EDIASVVSKWT
+530 EDIAGVVSKWT
-541 GIPLEKLIGGEKDKL
+541 GIPLEKLSGGENNKL
-556 VNIEKLLEKRVIGQQ
+556 VNIEHLLEKRVIGQK
-571 DAIKKVSKAIKISKA
+571 DAIEKVSKAIKISKA
-586 GLQDPDKPLGS
+586 GLQDPNKPLGS

-649 YIGYDDGGKLT
+649 YVGYDDGGKLT

-696 TDSKGKIVNFKNT
+696 TDSKGKMVNFKNT

-722 IDDNFDYTTKKNL
+722 IDDHFDYATKKNL

-741 NHFRLE
+741 KHFRLE

-757 FNNNSWHRGCLFNKN
+757 FNKLT
-772 SKRRISAI
+772 
-780 VPVHVSGNAVQIQ
+780 
-793 ELVRISKE
+793 KE
-801 RNIRV
+801 NI
-806 VEDAAEALGTKYIE
+806 
-820 SELNERHA
+820 
-828 GTLGDIGC
+828 
-836 LSFNGNK
+836 
-843 IITTGEGGLICTN
+843 
-856 NTTLAKKLRKKVI
+856 
-869 AENVIVTQGNRG
+869 
-881 SFFVNC
+881 
-887 KNWSTISCP
+887 
-896 AFNQKSIDTIGAG
+896 
-909 DTFLALSALCLA
+909 
-921 SKFDAR
+921 
-927 LTLLISSLAA
+927 
-937 SYATNQFGNVSI
+937 
-949 FDYNILKKQLN
+949 N
-960 HILK
+960 HILQNQIDIIQKRINSKGIKISFSDEALEFLSEKGFDPIFGARPLKRLLQDEVLNPLAEVILELGENISEKIIFTKDKYGLKIANKDLKVLTS

>member
-15 INSAQNLALSKKN
+15 INAAQNLALGKKH
-28 QKIAPIHVFNE
+28 QKITPLHIFSE
-39 LLNSNHEIIN
+39 LLESNHEIIN
-49 KVFEKI
+49 KIFENK
-55 DIEIIKKNISELISK
+55 DLNSLKKENFSLLIQEQS
-70 EPLNNTNSSQIYAD
+70 NSSNNGQIYAD
-84 AKLLNLF
+84 PKLIELF
-91 EGAEEIANSNQDS
+91 KKAEKIATDQKDNY
-104 FVSIDTL
+104 VSIDSIFISAIETEHKIENNL
-111 LLSCIKSDDQI
+111 KQIGLSLSEIKSR
-122 ENILKKNGLT
+122 IL
-132 FTQVK
+132 
-137 SKIEEFRKD
+137 EFRKNG
-146 RKSDSENSDDNFN
+146 RSESENSDDNFN
-159 ALEKFTIN
+159 ALEKYTID
-167 VTKKAQNRE
+167 VTQKAQNRE

-218 LAQRIINKDVPRSL
+218 LAQRIVNKDVPKSL
-232 ENKVIRIL
+232 ENKIIRIL
-240 DLGLLLAGAKYRG
+240 DLGLLLAGAKFRG

-266 HKQNGSI
+266 YKENGSI

-308 HCVGATTLEEYKKY
+308 HCVGATTLDEYKKY

-337 VNEPSSTDAV
+337 VNEPSTTDAV

-389 AIDLMDEAASKVKME
+389 AIDLIDEAASKVKME

-412 DQLDRD
+412 DQLDRE
-418 LIKLQMEKNV
+418 LIRLQMEKNV
-428 LSNENEKDDKKNKK
+428 LSKENNQDTKKNTT
-442 IDSQISDIQKK
+442 INEQISK
-453 LNILNSTWE
+453 LENKLQSLNATWE
-462 SEKKILDTKRNLNER
+462 AEKKVLDTKRNLNER

-485 ESAQRNGDL
+485 ESAQRTGDL

-502 GLIPSLQKEYEELNQ
+502 GLLPSLEKEYEEINE
-517 KEQATIINEVINA
+517 KEKTTIINEVIND
-530 EDIASVVSKWT
+530 EDIAGVVSKWT
-541 GIPLEKLIGGEKDKL
+541 GIPLEKLSGGENNKL
-556 VNIEKLLEKRVIGQQ
+556 LNIEKLLEKRVIGQT
-571 DAIKKVSKAIKISKA
+571 DAIEKVSKAIKISKA

-621 NEKQMLRLD
+621 NEKQILRMD
-630 MSEYMEKHS
+630 MSEFMEKHS

-649 YIGYDDGGKLT
+649 YVGYDDGGKLT
-660 DSVRRR
+660 DSVKRR

-747 FLNRIDDIIL
+747 FLNRIDDIV
-757 FNNNSWHRGCLFNKN
+757 LFNK
-772 SKRRISAI
+772 
-780 VPVHVSGNAVQIQ
+780 
-793 ELVRISKE
+793 LTKE
-801 RNIRV
+801 NI
-806 VEDAAEALGTKYIE
+806 KNI
-820 SELNERHA
+820 LN
-828 GTLGDIGC
+828 
-836 LSFNGNK
+836 
-843 IITTGEGGLICTN
+843 N
-856 NTTLAKKLRKKVI
+856 N
-869 AENVIVTQGNRG
+869 
-881 SFFVNC
+881 
-887 KNWSTISCP
+887 
-896 AFNQKSIDTIGAG
+896 IDTIKARVKEKGLSIGFTDEAIEFLIERGFDPLFGARPLKRLLQDEVLNPLSEVILDLG
-909 DTFLALSALCLA
+909 DNIKDKIIFTKSKSGLIIANKNLKILS
-921 SKFDAR
+921 S
-927 LTLLISSLAA
+927 
-937 SYATNQFGNVSI
+937 
-949 FDYNILKKQLN
+949 
-960 HILK
+960 

>member
-1 MMNFEKYTNSSKKI
+1 MNFEKYTNSSKKI
-15 INSAQNLALSKKN
+15 INGAQNLALGKKH
-28 QKIAPIHVFNE
+28 QKITPMHIFSE
-39 LLNSNHEIIN
+39 LLNSNHDLIVKALEGSDVNQI
-49 KVFEKI
+49 KI
-55 DIEIIKKNISELISK
+55 SIQNHLSK
-70 EPLNNTNSSQIYAD
+70 EPSHSGNGQIFAD
-84 AKLLNLF
+84 PKLIQLF
-91 EGAEEIANSNQDS
+91 EKAEKLASEQHDNY
-104 FVSIDTL
+104 VSIDSL
-111 LLSCIKSDDQI
+111 LISSIQSDSNIEDLIK
-122 ENILKKNGLT
+122 KAGLNLNKI
-132 FTQVK
+132 Q
-137 SKIEEFRKD
+137 SKISEIRKNS
-146 RKSDSENSDDNFN
+146 KSDSESSDDNFN
-159 ALEKFTIN
+159 ALEKYTIN
-167 VTKKAQNRE
+167 VTQKAKNRE

-205 GDPGVGKTALIEG
+205 GDPGVGKTAMIEG
-218 LAQRIINKDVPRSL
+218 LAQRIVNKDVPKSL

-266 HKQNGSI
+266 HKENGKI

-288 TDGAMDA
+288 SDGAMDA

-308 HCVGATTLEEYKKY
+308 HCVGATTLDEYKKY

-337 VNEPSSTDAV
+337 VNEPSSSDAV

-362 IRISDEAILSSV
+362 IRISDEAILAAV

-428 LSNENEKDDKKNKK
+428 LSKDSEQDEKKNET
-442 IDSQISDIQKK
+442 INQQIQELEEK
-453 LNILNSTWE
+453 LKSLNATWE
-462 SEKKILDTKRNLNER
+462 AEKKILDTKRNLNER

-485 ESAQRNGDL
+485 EVAQRNGDL

-502 GLIPSLQKEYEELNQ
+502 GLLPSLQKEYNSLN
-517 KEQATIINEVINA
+517 EQEQSKIINEVINA
-530 EDIASVVSKWT
+530 EDIAGVVSKWT
-541 GIPLEKLIGGEKDKL
+541 GIPLEKLSGGENNKL
-556 VNIEKLLEKRVIGQQ
+556 VNIEHLLEKRVIGQK
-571 DAIKKVSKAIKISKA
+571 DAIEKVSKAIKISKA
-586 GLQDPDKPLGS
+586 GLQDPNKPLGS

-630 MSEYMEKHS
+630 MSEYMERHS

-649 YIGYDDGGKLT
+649 YVGYEDGGKLT

-696 TDSKGKIVNFKNT
+696 TDSKGKMVNFKNT

-722 IDDNFDYTTKKNL
+722 IDDHFDYATKKNL

-741 NHFRLE
+741 KHFRLE

-757 FNNNSWHRGCLFNKN
+757 FNKLT
-772 SKRRISAI
+772 
-780 VPVHVSGNAVQIQ
+780 
-793 ELVRISKE
+793 KE
-801 RNIRV
+801 NI
-806 VEDAAEALGTKYIE
+806 
-820 SELNERHA
+820 
-828 GTLGDIGC
+828 
-836 LSFNGNK
+836 
-843 IITTGEGGLICTN
+843 
-856 NTTLAKKLRKKVI
+856 
-869 AENVIVTQGNRG
+869 
-881 SFFVNC
+881 
-887 KNWSTISCP
+887 
-896 AFNQKSIDTIGAG
+896 
-909 DTFLALSALCLA
+909 
-921 SKFDAR
+921 
-927 LTLLISSLAA
+927 
-937 SYATNQFGNVSI
+937 
-949 FDYNILKKQLN
+949 N
-960 HILK
+960 HILLNQIDIIQKRISPKGIMISFSDEALEFLSEKGFDLIFGARPLKRLLQDEVLNPLAEVILELGENISEKIIFTKDKYGLKIANKDLKVLTS

>member
-1 MMNFEKYTNSSKKI
+1 MNFEKYTNSSKKI
-15 INSAQNLALSKKN
+15 INAAQNLALGKKH
-28 QKIAPIHVFNE
+28 QKITPMHIFSE
-39 LLNSNHEIIN
+39 LLNSNHDLIVKALEGSNVNQI
-49 KVFEKI
+49 KI
-55 DIEIIKKNISELISK
+55 SIQNHLSK
-70 EPLNNTNSSQIYAD
+70 EPSHSGNGQIFAD
-84 AKLLNLF
+84 PKLIQLF
-91 EGAEEIANSNQDS
+91 EKAEKLAAEQHDNY
-104 FVSIDTL
+104 VSIDSL
-111 LLSCIKSDDQI
+111 LISSIQSDSNIEDLIK
-122 ENILKKNGLT
+122 KAGLNLNKI
-132 FTQVK
+132 Q
-137 SKIEEFRKD
+137 SKISEIRKSS
-146 RKSDSENSDDNFN
+146 KSDSESSDDNFN
-159 ALEKFTIN
+159 ALEKYTIN
-167 VTKKAQNRE
+167 VTQKAQNRE

-218 LAQRIINKDVPRSL
+218 LAQRIVNKDVPKSL

-266 HKQNGSI
+266 HKENGKI

-288 TDGAMDA
+288 SDGAMDA

-308 HCVGATTLEEYKKY
+308 HCVGATTLDEYKKY

-337 VNEPSSTDAV
+337 VNEPSSSDAV

-362 IRISDEAILSSV
+362 IRISDEAILAAV

-428 LSNENEKDDKKNKK
+428 LSKDSEQDEKKNET
-442 IDSQISDIQKK
+442 INQQIQELEKK
-453 LNILNSTWE
+453 LKSLNATWE
-462 SEKKILDTKRNLNER
+462 AEKKILDTKRNLNER

-485 ESAQRNGDL
+485 EAAQRNGDL

-502 GLIPSLQKEYEELNQ
+502 GLLPSLQKEYDSLN
-517 KEQATIINEVINA
+517 EQEQSKIINEVINA
-530 EDIASVVSKWT
+530 EDIAGVVSKWT
-541 GIPLEKLIGGEKDKL
+541 GIPLEKLSGGENNKL
-556 VNIEKLLEKRVIGQQ
+556 VNIERLLEKRVIGQK
-571 DAIKKVSKAIKISKA
+571 DAIEKVSKAIKISKA
-586 GLQDPDKPLGS
+586 GLQDPNKPLGS

-649 YIGYDDGGKLT
+649 YVGYDDGGKLT

-696 TDSKGKIVNFKNT
+696 TDSKGKMVNFKNT

-722 IDDNFDYTTKKNL
+722 IDDHFDYATKKNL

-757 FNNNSWHRGCLFNKN
+757 FNKLT
-772 SKRRISAI
+772 
-780 VPVHVSGNAVQIQ
+780 
-793 ELVRISKE
+793 KE
-801 RNIRV
+801 NI
-806 VEDAAEALGTKYIE
+806 
-820 SELNERHA
+820 
-828 GTLGDIGC
+828 
-836 LSFNGNK
+836 
-843 IITTGEGGLICTN
+843 
-856 NTTLAKKLRKKVI
+856 
-869 AENVIVTQGNRG
+869 
-881 SFFVNC
+881 
-887 KNWSTISCP
+887 
-896 AFNQKSIDTIGAG
+896 
-909 DTFLALSALCLA
+909 
-921 SKFDAR
+921 
-927 LTLLISSLAA
+927 
-937 SYATNQFGNVSI
+937 
-949 FDYNILKKQLN
+949 N
-960 HILK
+960 HILQNQIAIIQERISPKGIKISFSDEALEFLADKGFDPIFGARPLKRLLQDEVLNPLSEVILELGENISEKIIFTKDKYGLKIANKDLKVLTS